1 MRFLQAIC
9 HKKTKFAKKT
19 SQMVTLEEY
28 FTSEE
33 RQQLLQLVKD
43 LNNRLGGQLTCH
55 DIDTVHRLIHEGI
68 TVAGIFKR
76 DRYGLNPVL
85 RHLRTALTLCD
96 SIAPDRPMVI
106 ATLIYN
112 LCRGDYLN
120 VEKVKALF
128 GDDVAAIVHGLL
140 HVAPLYKKQAAV
152 ENENFHKL
160 LLTFAEDVR
169 VILIMTV
176 DRLALMRA
184 INHHPNEKFVQEI
197 ASESRYLY
205 APLAHKLGLYA
216 IKNELEDT
224 SLKYLNRKVF
234 TQIANRLQETKEE
247 RDRYVENF
255 IEPIDRRLKEEGL
268 KFELKGRTKS
278 INSIW
283 QKMQKQGVDLSGI
296 YDLFAIR
303 IILDTSPKDE
313 KRACW
318 LAYSIVTD
326 IYKANPSRF
335 KDWITIPKSNGYESL
350 HITVYGPGNKWVE
363 VQIRTR
369 RMDETAERGVAAHWR
384 YKGIKSDGNADRWMN
399 EVREMLEASGHEGQ
413 MSLMRNMDTNLYNN
427 EVFVFTP
434 KGDLIRLPQG
444 ATILD
449 FAFHIHSR
457 VGSTCMGA
465 KVDGKN
471 QKINY
476 RLRSGD
482 TVEII
487 TSTTQTPRLDWLNIA
502 VTSRARNKI
511 KNAINERRARQAQLA
526 RETLQR
532 RFKNRKIEPDDAIL
546 ARVIKKMGH
555 KTTTEFYA
563 AIQEGEIDVNAVVEQ
578 YEGFISKQNETTNR
592 GTAEEF
598 VLQSPTAPDMRHND
612 DILTIGEDV
621 KGVNYKLSRCCNPIF
636 GDRIEGF
643 IASDGA
649 IKIHRTD
656 CKNLKHLKERYPYRI
671 IRTRWTGKAGSQFVA
686 TLKVLGRDD
695 IGIVSSITSV
705 INKTENCL
713 LRSISVQAEGGL
725 FEGLLSVNIRDIT
738 LLDDLIKKILNVK
751 GVKQV
756 DRL

>member
-1 MRFLQAIC
+1 MTVQ
-9 HKKTKFAKKT
+9 
-19 SQMVTLEEY
+19 EY
-28 FTSEE
+28 FTAGE
-33 RQQLLQLVKD
+33 RSQLLRLVKG
-43 LNNRLGGQLTCH
+43 LNDKLESQLTCQ
-55 DIDTVHRLIHEGI
+55 DINTVHELMRGGI
-68 TVAGIFKR
+68 VGAGIFKR
-76 DRYGLNPVL
+76 DQYGLNPVL
-85 RHLRTALTLCD
+85 RHMNTALTLCE
-96 SIAPDRPMVI
+96 SIAPDREMVI

-112 LCRGDYLN
+112 LCRGDYLD
-120 VEKVKALF
+120 VPRVKKLF
-128 GDDVAAIVHGLL
+128 GDDIARLVHGLL

-160 LLTFAEDVR
+160 LLTFAEDIR

-184 INHHPNEKFVQEI
+184 INHHPNEKFVHEI

-234 TQIANRLQETKEE
+234 TQIATRLQETKEE
-247 RDRYVENF
+247 RERYVADF
-255 IEPIDRRLKEEGL
+255 IKPIDERLRQEGL

-303 IILDTSPKDE
+303 IILDTPLKDE

-326 IYKANPSRF
+326 IYTANPQRF

-350 HITVYGPGNKWVE
+350 HITVHGPGDKWVE

-384 YKGIKSDGNADRWMN
+384 YKGIKSDGDVDKWMN

-434 KGDLIRLPQG
+434 KGDLFRLPQG

-457 VGSTCMGA
+457 VGSTCMGG

-476 RLRSGD
+476 RLKSGD

-487 TSTTQTPRLDWLNIA
+487 TSNTQTPRLDWLNIA

-511 KNAINERRARQAQLA
+511 KNAINERRARAAQLA

-532 RFKNRKIEPDDAIL
+532 RFKNRKIEPDDATL
-546 ARVIKKMGH
+546 ARLIKKMGY

-563 AIQEGEIDVNAVVEQ
+563 AIQEDEINVNTVVEQ
-578 YEGFISKQNETTNR
+578 YEALLAKQNETTVPR

-598 VLQSPTAPDMRHND
+598 VLQQPTAPHEEHADS
-612 DILTIGEDV
+612 DILTIGDDV
-621 KGVNYKLSRCCNPIF
+621 KGVNYKLSRCCSPIF

-656 CKNLKHLKERYPYRI
+656 CKNLLHLKERYPYRI

-725 FEGLLSVNIRDIT
+725 FEGMLSVNISDIA
-738 LLDDLIKKILNVK
+738 LLDDLIRKILNIK

>member
-1 MRFLQAIC
+1 MAI
-9 HKKTKFAKKT
+9 T
-19 SQMVTLEEY
+19 QEY
-28 FTSEE
+28 FTPSE
-33 RQQLLQLVKD
+33 RRLVPQLVKGICD
-43 LNNRLGGQLTCH
+43 KLGNQISSR
-55 DIDTVHRLIHEGI
+55 DIDTVHDLIQKGI
-68 TVAGIFKR
+68 NEAGVFKR
-76 DRYGLNPVL
+76 DQYGLNPVV
-85 RHLRTALTLCD
+85 RHLRTAITLCD
-96 SIAPDRPMVI
+96 SIAADRVMVI
-106 ATLIYN
+106 ATMIYN
-112 LCRGDYLN
+112 LCRGDFLD
-120 VEKVKALF
+120 VTRIKALF
-128 GDDVAAIVHGLL
+128 GNDVGRVVHGLL

-152 ENENFHKL
+152 EDENFHKL
-160 LLTFAEDVR
+160 LLSFAEDVR
-169 VILIMTV
+169 VILIMTA

-184 INHHPNEKFVQEI
+184 INHHPNEKFVHEI

-216 IKNELEDT
+216 IKTELEDT
-224 SLKYLNRKVF
+224 SLKYLDNKTF
-234 TQIANRLQETKEE
+234 SQIANRLNETKQE
-247 RDRYVENF
+247 RDQYIKEF
-255 IEPIDRRLKEEGL
+255 IKPIDEALTQAGL
-268 KFELKGRTKS
+268 KYDLKSRTKS

-283 QKMQKQGVDLSGI
+283 QKMRKQGVDLNGI

-303 IILDTSPKDE
+303 IIPDTTPKDE

-350 HITVYGPGNKWVE
+350 HITVYGPGDKWVE
-363 VQIRTR
+363 VQIRSR

-384 YKGIKSDGNADRWMN
+384 YKGIKSDGDVDKWMN
-399 EVREMLEASGHEGQ
+399 EVREMLEASGQEGQ

-457 VGSTCMGA
+457 VGSTCMGG

-476 RLRSGD
+476 RLKNGD

-487 TSTTQTPRLDWLNIA
+487 TSSNQTPRLDWLNIA

-511 KNAINERRARQAQLA
+511 KNAINERRAHQAQLA

-532 RFKNRKIEPDDAIL
+532 RFKNRKIEPDDATL
-546 ARVIKKMGH
+546 AKLIKKMGY

-563 AIQEGEIDVNAVVEQ
+563 AIQEDIIDVNTVVEQ
-578 YEGFISKQNETTNR
+578 YESLLSKQNEAAAR

-598 VLQSPTAPDMRHND
+598 ILQSPTESREKIND
-612 DILTIGEDV
+612 DILVIGDNV
-621 KGVNYKLSRCCNPIF
+621 KGVNYKLAKCCNPIF
-636 GDRIEGF
+636 GDRVEGF

-649 IKIHRTD
+649 IKIHRAD
-656 CKNLKHLKERYPYRI
+656 CKNLRHLKERYPYRI
-671 IRTRWTGKAGSQFVA
+671 IRTRWTGKAGSQFVV

-705 INKTENCL
+705 INKTDGCL

-725 FEGLLSVNIRDIT
+725 FEGFITVNISDNK

-756 DRL
+756 NRI

>member
-1 MRFLQAIC
+1 MTQ
-9 HKKTKFAKKT
+9 
-19 SQMVTLEEY
+19 EY
-28 FTSEE
+28 FTTEE
-33 RQQLLQLVKD
+33 RILLPQLVKE
-43 LNNRLGGQLTCH
+43 LNDKLGNQLTCK
-55 DIDTVHRLIHEGI
+55 DINTVHGLIERGI
-68 TVAGIFKR
+68 REAGIFKR
-76 DRYGLNPVL
+76 DRYGLNPVV

-96 SIAPDRPMVI
+96 SIAPDRTMVI
-106 ATLIYN
+106 ATMIYN
-112 LCRGDYLN
+112 LCRGDYLD
-120 VEKVKALF
+120 VDRIRALF
-128 GDDVAAIVHGLL
+128 DDDIARVVHGLL

-160 LLTFAEDVR
+160 LLSFAEDVR

-184 INHHPNEKFVQEI
+184 INHHPNEKFVHDI

-216 IKNELEDT
+216 IKTELEDT
-224 SLKYLNRKVF
+224 SRKYLDRKTF
-234 TQIANRLQETKEE
+234 SQIAERLNETKRE
-247 RDRYVENF
+247 RERYIQEF
-255 IEPIDRRLKEEGL
+255 IKPIDERLKQEGL
-268 KFELKGRTKS
+268 KFDLKARTRS

-283 QKMQKQGVDLSGI
+283 QKMQKQGVDLGGI

-303 IILDTSPKDE
+303 IILDTTPKDE

-350 HITVYGPGNKWVE
+350 HITVYGPGDKWVE
-363 VQIRTR
+363 VQIRSR

-384 YKGIKSDGNADRWMN
+384 YKGIKSDGDVDKWMN
-399 EVREMLEASGHEGQ
+399 EVREMLEASGQEGQ

-434 KGDLIRLPQG
+434 KGDLFRLPQG

-457 VGSTCMGA
+457 VGCTCMGG

-476 RLRSGD
+476 RLKSGD

-487 TSTTQTPRLDWLNIA
+487 TSSTQTPRLDWLNIA

-532 RFKNRKIEPDDAIL
+532 RFKNRKIEPDDSIL
-546 ARVIKKMGH
+546 ARLIKKMGH

-563 AIQEGEIDVNAVVEQ
+563 AIQEGEIDVNTVVEQ
-578 YEGFISKQNETTNR
+578 YEAIVAKQNEASATR

-598 VLQSPTAPDMRHND
+598 VLQQPAERKEAFND
-612 DILTIGEDV
+612 DILVIGEGV
-621 KGVNYKLSRCCNPIF
+621 KGINYKLAKCCNPIF
-636 GDRIEGF
+636 GDRVEGF

-656 CKNLKHLKERYPYRI
+656 CKNLRHLKERYPYRI
-671 IRTRWTGKAGSQFVA
+671 IRTRWTGKAGSQFVV
-686 TLKVLGRDD
+686 TLHVLGKDD
-695 IGIVSSITSV
+695 LGIVTSITSV
-705 INKTENCL
+705 INKTDNCL

-725 FEGLLSVNIRDIT
+725 FEGYITVNISHID
-738 LLDDLIKKILNVK
+738 LLDDLTKKILNVK
-751 GVKQV
+751 GVKEV
-756 DRL
+756 TRL

>member
-1 MRFLQAIC
+1 MAIPR
-9 HKKTKFAKKT
+9 
-19 SQMVTLEEY
+19 EY
-28 FTSEE
+28 FTAEE
-33 RQQLLQLVKD
+33 RPQLLRLVRD
-43 LNNRLGGQLTCH
+43 INDRLGSQLLCR
-55 DIDTVHRLIHEGI
+55 DIDIVHELIEKGI
-68 TVAGIFKR
+68 RDAGIFRR
-76 DRYGLNPVL
+76 DQYGLNPVL

-96 SIAPDRPMVI
+96 AIAPDRTMVI
-106 ATLIYN
+106 ATMIYN
-112 LCRGDYLN
+112 LCRGDYLD
-120 VEKVKALF
+120 VARVRALF
-128 GDDVAAIVHGLL
+128 GPDIAHVVHGLL
-140 HVAPLYKKQAAV
+140 NVAPLYKKQAAV

-169 VILIMTV
+169 VILIMTA

-184 INHHPNEKFVQEI
+184 INHHPNEKFVHEI

-216 IKNELEDT
+216 IKTELEDT

-234 TQIANRLQETKEE
+234 SQIADRLAETKEE
-247 RDRYVENF
+247 RDKYVADF
-255 IEPIDRRLKEEGL
+255 IRPIDERLKAEGL
-268 KFELKGRTKS
+268 QYDLKGRTKS

-303 IILDTSPKDE
+303 IILDTPLKDE

-335 KDWITIPKSNGYESL
+335 KDWITVPKSNGYESL

-369 RMDETAERGVAAHWR
+369 RMDETAEMGVAAHWR
-384 YKGIKSDGNADRWMN
+384 YKGIKSDGDVDRWMN
-399 EVREMLEASGHEGQ
+399 EVREMLEASGQEGQ

-434 KGDLIRLPQG
+434 KGDLFRLPQG
-444 ATILD
+444 ATLLD
-449 FAFHIHSR
+449 FAYHIHTR
-457 VGSTCMGA
+457 VGSTCMGG

-476 RLRSGD
+476 RLKSGD

-487 TSTTQTPRLDWLNIA
+487 TSTTQIPRLDWLNIA
-502 VTSRARNKI
+502 VTSRARTKI
-511 KNAINERRARQAQLA
+511 KNAINERRAHQAQLA

-532 RFKNRKIEPDDAIL
+532 RFKNRKIEPDDATL
-546 ARVIKKMGH
+546 ARVIKKMGY

-563 AIQEGEIDVNAVVEQ
+563 AIQEDIIDVNDVVMQ
-578 YEGFISKQNETTNR
+578 YEEILAKQNETTAAR

-598 VLQSPTAPDMRHND
+598 VLQQPAAAQEERFND
-612 DILTIGEDV
+612 DILTIGDDV
-621 KGVNYKLSRCCNPIF
+621 KGVNYKLAKCCNPIF

-649 IKIHRTD
+649 IKIHRHD
-656 CKNLKHLKERYPYRI
+656 CKNLRHLKDRYPYRI
-671 IRTRWTGKAGSQFVA
+671 IRTRWTGKTGSQFVA

-725 FEGLLSVNIRDIT
+725 FEGLLTVSISNIS
-738 LLDDLIKKILNVK
+738 LLDDLMRKILNIK
-751 GVKQV
+751 GVKHV
-756 DRL
+756 ERM

>member
-1 MRFLQAIC
+1 MHGIFLKLPAI
-9 HKKTKFAKKT
+9 TIQVMT
-19 SQMVTLEEY
+19 QEY
-28 FTSEE
+28 FTTEE
-33 RQQLLQLVKD
+33 RILLPQLVKE
-43 LNNRLGGQLTCH
+43 LNDKLGNQLTCK
-55 DIDTVHRLIHEGI
+55 DINTVHGLIERGI
-68 TVAGIFKR
+68 REAGIFKR
-76 DRYGLNPVL
+76 DRYGLNPVV

-96 SIAPDRPMVI
+96 SIAPDRTMVI
-106 ATLIYN
+106 ATMIYN
-112 LCRGDYLN
+112 LCRGDYLD
-120 VEKVKALF
+120 VDRIRALF
-128 GDDVAAIVHGLL
+128 DDDIARVVHGLL

-160 LLTFAEDVR
+160 LLSFAEDVR

-184 INHHPNEKFVQEI
+184 INHHPNEKFVHDI

-216 IKNELEDT
+216 IKTELEDT
-224 SLKYLNRKVF
+224 SLKYLDRKTF
-234 TQIANRLQETKEE
+234 SQIAERLNETKRE
-247 RDRYVENF
+247 RERYIQEF
-255 IEPIDRRLKEEGL
+255 IKPIDERLKQEGL
-268 KFELKGRTKS
+268 KFDLKGRTKS

-283 QKMQKQGVDLSGI
+283 QKMQKQGVDLGGI

-303 IILDTSPKDE
+303 IILDTTPKDE

-350 HITVYGPGNKWVE
+350 HITVYGPGDKWVE
-363 VQIRTR
+363 VQIRSR

-384 YKGIKSDGNADRWMN
+384 YKGIKSDGDVDRWMN
-399 EVREMLEASGHEGQ
+399 EVREMLEASGQEGQ
-413 MSLMRNMDTNLYNN
+413 MNLMRNMDTNLYNN

-434 KGDLIRLPQG
+434 KGDLFRLPQG

-457 VGSTCMGA
+457 VGCTCMGG

-476 RLRSGD
+476 RLKSGD

-487 TSTTQTPRLDWLNIA
+487 TSSTQTPRLDWLNIA

-546 ARVIKKMGH
+546 ARLIKKMGH
-555 KTTTEFYA
+555 KTITEFYA
-563 AIQEGEIDVNAVVEQ
+563 AIQEGEIDVNTVVEQ
-578 YEGFISKQNETTNR
+578 YEAIVAKQNEATATR

-598 VLQSPTAPDMRHND
+598 VLQQPTEHKEAFND
-612 DILTIGEDV
+612 DILVIGEGV
-621 KGVNYKLSRCCNPIF
+621 KGINYKLAKCCNPIF
-636 GDRIEGF
+636 GDRVEGF

-656 CKNLKHLKERYPYRI
+656 CKNLRHLKERYPYRI
-671 IRTRWTGKAGSQFVA
+671 IRTRWTGKAGSQFVV
-686 TLKVLGRDD
+686 TLHVLGKDD
-695 IGIVSSITSV
+695 LGIVTSITSV
-705 INKTENCL
+705 INKTDNCL

-725 FEGLLSVNIRDIT
+725 FEGYITVNISHID
-738 LLDDLIKKILNVK
+738 LLDDLTKKILNVK
-751 GVKQV
+751 GVKEV
-756 DRL
+756 TRL

>member
-1 MRFLQAIC
+1 MEMTQ
-9 HKKTKFAKKT
+9 
-19 SQMVTLEEY
+19 EY
-28 FTSEE
+28 FTPQE
-33 RQQLLQLVKD
+33 RSQVLQLVKS
-43 LNNRLGGQLTCH
+43 LNNRLGSQLTYR
-55 DIDTVHRLIHEGI
+55 DINTVHGLIVGGI
-68 TVAGIFKR
+68 TQAGIFKR
-76 DRYGLNPVL
+76 DQYGLNPVV
-85 RHLRTALTLCD
+85 RHLSTALTLCD
-96 SIAPDRPMVI
+96 SIAPDRIMVI
-106 ATLIYN
+106 ATMIYN
-112 LCRGDYLN
+112 LCRGDYLD
-120 VEKVKALF
+120 VPRVKELF
-128 GDDVAAIVHGLL
+128 GDDIARVVHGLL

-152 ENENFHKL
+152 ADENFHKL

-169 VILIMTV
+169 VILIMTA

-184 INHHPNEKFVQEI
+184 INHHPNEKFVREI

-216 IKNELEDT
+216 IKTELEDT
-224 SLKYLNRKVF
+224 SLKYLDRKTF
-234 TQIANRLQETKEE
+234 SQIANRLRETKQE
-247 RDRYVENF
+247 RDKYVENF
-255 IEPIDRRLKEEGL
+255 IKPIDERLKAEGL

-303 IILDTSPKDE
+303 IILDAQPKDE

-350 HITVYGPGNKWVE
+350 HITVYGPGDKWVE

-384 YKGIKSDGNADRWMN
+384 YKGIKSDGDVDRWMN
-399 EVREMLEASGHEGQ
+399 DVRLMLEASSQEGQ
-413 MSLMRNMDTNLYNN
+413 MSLMRNMNTNLYNN

-434 KGDLIRLPQG
+434 KGDLFRLPQG

-457 VGSTCMGA
+457 VGSTCIGG

-476 RLRSGD
+476 RLKSGD
-482 TVEII
+482 TVEIV
-487 TSTTQTPRLDWLNIA
+487 TSSTQTPRLDWLNIA

-511 KNAINERRARQAQLA
+511 KNAINERRAHQAQLA

-532 RFKNRKIEPDDAIL
+532 RFKNRKIEPDDATL
-546 ARVIKKMGH
+546 ARVIKKLGY

-563 AIQEGEIDVNAVVEQ
+563 AIQEDIIDVNTVVEQ
-578 YEGFISKQNETTNR
+578 YEEIQAKQNESAASR

-598 VLQSPTAPDMRHND
+598 VLQQPAPAQEKRFDD
-612 DILTIGEDV
+612 DILTIGDDV
-621 KGVNYKLSRCCNPIF
+621 KGVNYKLARCCNPIF

-643 IASDGA
+643 VASDGA

-656 CKNLKHLKERYPYRI
+656 CKNLRHLKQRYPYRI
-671 IRTRWTGKAGSQFVA
+671 IRTRWTGKTGSQFVA

-695 IGIVSSITSV
+695 IGIVASITSV

-725 FEGLLSVNIRDIT
+725 FEGMLSVNINNIA
-738 LLDDLIKKILNVK
+738 LLDDLIRKILNIK

>member
-725 FEGLLSVNIRDIT
+725 FEGLLSVNISDIT

>member
-1 MRFLQAIC
+1 MTTQ
-9 HKKTKFAKKT
+9 
-19 SQMVTLEEY
+19 EY
-28 FTSEE
+28 FTPDE
-33 RQQLLQLVKD
+33 RPQLLQLVRELSD
-43 LNNRLGGQLTCH
+43 RLGNQLTAR
-55 DIDTVHRLIHEGI
+55 DINTVHRLIEQGV
-68 TVAGIFKR
+68 TVAGIFRR
-76 DRYGLNPVL
+76 DQYGLNPVL
-85 RHLRTALTLCD
+85 RHLQTALTLCD
-96 SIAPDRPMVI
+96 TIAPDRTMVI
-106 ATLIYN
+106 ATMIYN
-112 LCRGDYLN
+112 LCRGDYLD
-120 VEKVKALF
+120 VPRVKELF
-128 GDDVAAIVHGLL
+128 GDDIAHVVHGLL

-160 LLTFAEDVR
+160 LLSFAEDVR

-176 DRLALMRA
+176 DRLALMRT
-184 INHHPNEKFVQEI
+184 INHHPNEKFVHEI

-234 TQIANRLQETKEE
+234 TQIANRLQETKTE
-247 RDRYVENF
+247 RDKYVEDF
-255 IEPIDRRLKEEGL
+255 IKPIDKRLKEEGL

-303 IILDTSPKDE
+303 IILDTTPKDE

-350 HITVYGPGNKWVE
+350 HITVYGPGDKWVE
-363 VQIRTR
+363 VQIRSR

-384 YKGIKSDGNADRWMN
+384 YKGIKSDGDVDKWMN
-399 EVREMLEASGHEGQ
+399 EVREMLEASGQEGQ

-457 VGSTCMGA
+457 VGSTCMGG

-482 TVEII
+482 TVEVI
-487 TSTTQTPRLDWLNIA
+487 TSSTQTPRLDWLNIA

-511 KNAINERRARQAQLA
+511 KNAINERRAHQAQLA

-532 RFKNRKIEPDDAIL
+532 RFKNRKIEPDDATL
-546 ARVIKKMGH
+546 ARVIKKMGY
-555 KTTTEFYA
+555 KTVTEFYA
-563 AIQEGEIDVNAVVEQ
+563 AIQEDIIDVNDVVEQ
-578 YEGFISKQNETTNR
+578 YEAIAAKPTESTTR

-598 VLQSPTAPDMRHND
+598 VLQAPTTLEERHND

-621 KGVNYKLSRCCNPIF
+621 KGVNYKLARCCNPIF

-649 IKIHRTD
+649 IKVHRSD
-656 CKNLKHLKERYPYRI
+656 CKNLRHLKGRYPYRI

-705 INKTENCL
+705 INKTDNCL

-725 FEGLLSVNIRDIT
+725 FEGLLSVNVNNIG
-738 LLDDLIKKILNVK
+738 LLDDLTKKILNVK

-756 DRL
+756 DRM

>member
-1 MRFLQAIC
+1 MEIKQP
-9 HKKTKFAKKT
+9 
-19 SQMVTLEEY
+19 Y
-28 FTSEE
+28 FTHEE
-33 RQQLLQLVKD
+33 QQELLRLVKELHD
-43 LNNRLGGQLTCH
+43 KLGRQLTRQ
-55 DIDTVHRLIHEGI
+55 DIDTVHRLIHDGI

-76 DRYGLNPVL
+76 DQYGLNPVL
-85 RHLRTALTLCD
+85 RHLRTANALCD
-96 SIAPDRPMVI
+96 SIAPDRTMVI
-106 ATLIYN
+106 ATMIYN
-112 LCRGDYLN
+112 LCRGDYLT
-120 VEKVKALF
+120 VDKVRALF
-128 GDDVAAIVHGLL
+128 GNDIATIVHGLL
-140 HVAPLYKKQAAV
+140 HIVPLYKKQAAV

-160 LLTFAEDVR
+160 LLSFAEDVR

-176 DRLALMRA
+176 DRLALMRF
-184 INHHPNEKFVQEI
+184 INHHPNQKFVHEI

-216 IKNELEDT
+216 IKNELEDI
-224 SLKYLNRKVF
+224 SLKYLDRKVF
-234 TQIANRLQETKEE
+234 DQIANRLQETKEA
-247 RDRYVENF
+247 RDRYVQDF
-255 IEPIDRRLKEEGL
+255 IKPIKERLEQEGL

-303 IILDTSPKDE
+303 IILDTTPKDE

-350 HITVYGPGNKWVE
+350 HITVYGPDNRWVE
-363 VQIRTR
+363 VQIRSR

-384 YKGIKSDGNADRWMN
+384 YKGVKSDGDVDKWMN
-399 EVREMLEASGHEGQ
+399 EVREMLEASGREGQ

-457 VGSTCMGA
+457 VGSTCMGG

-487 TSTTQTPRLDWLNIA
+487 TSNTQTPRLDWLNIA

-511 KNAINERRARQAQLA
+511 KNAINERKARQAQLA

-532 RFKNRKIEPDDAIL
+532 RFKNRKIEPDDATL
-546 ARVIKKMGH
+546 ARVIKRMGY
-555 KTTTEFYA
+555 KTSTEFFA
-563 AIQEGEIDVNAVVEQ
+563 AIQDDVIDVNTVVEQ
-578 YEGFISKQNETTNR
+578 YEDLIAKKDETTSR

-598 VLQSPTAPDMRHND
+598 VLQPPTPADERQHNND
-612 DILTIGEDV
+612 DILTIGDDV
-621 KGVNYKLSRCCNPIF
+621 KGVNYKLARCCNPIF
-636 GDRIEGF
+636 GDRITGF

-649 IKIHRTD
+649 IKIHRND
-656 CKNLKHLKERYPYRI
+656 CKNLRHLSQRYPYRI

-705 INKTENCL
+705 INKTDNCL

-725 FEGLLSVNIRDIT
+725 FEGVLSVNISDIT
-738 LLDDLIKKILNVK
+738 LLDDLVKKIQGVK

-756 DRL
+756 ERM

>member
-1 MRFLQAIC
+1 MQ
-9 HKKTKFAKKT
+9 
-19 SQMVTLEEY
+19 EY
-28 FTSEE
+28 FTTEE
-33 RQQLLQLVKD
+33 RQELIRLVRGLKDKLGDQLS
-43 LNNRLGGQLTCH
+43 RH
-55 DIDTVHRLIHEGI
+55 DINTVHDLIKRGI
-68 TVAGIFKR
+68 TEADIFKR
-76 DRYGLNPVL
+76 DQYGLNPVI
-85 RHLRTALTLCD
+85 RHLHTALTLCE
-96 SIAPDRPMVI
+96 SIAPDRTMVI

-112 LCRGDYLN
+112 LCRNDYLD
-120 VEKVKALF
+120 VKRVRKLF
-128 GDDVAAIVHGLL
+128 DDDIARVVHGLL
-140 HVAPLYKKQAAV
+140 HVTPLYKKQAAV

-184 INHHPNEKFVQEI
+184 INHHPNEKFVHEI

-216 IKNELEDT
+216 IKTELEDT

-234 TQIANRLQETKEE
+234 TQIANRLRETKEE
-247 RDRYVENF
+247 RDKYVKDF
-255 IEPIDRRLKEEGL
+255 IQPIDKRLKEEGL

-350 HITVYGPGNKWVE
+350 HITVYGPDDKWVE

-384 YKGIKSDGNADRWMN
+384 YKGIKSDGDVDKWMN
-399 EVREMLEASGHEGQ
+399 DVREMLEASGQEGQ
-413 MSLMRNMDTNLYNN
+413 MSLMRNMDTNLYND

-434 KGDLIRLPQG
+434 KGDLFRLPQG

-457 VGSTCMGA
+457 VGCTCMGG

-546 ARVIKKMGH
+546 ARVIKKMGY

-563 AIQEGEIDVNAVVEQ
+563 AIQEGDLDVNDVVEQ
-578 YEGFISKQNETTNR
+578 YEALTAKPTDTPSR

-598 VLQSPTAPDMRHND
+598 VLQQPVEQKERFDD

-621 KGVNYKLSRCCNPIF
+621 KGVNYKLARCCNPIF

-656 CKNLKHLKERYPYRI
+656 CKNLRHLKERYPYRI

-705 INKTENCL
+705 INKTDNCL

-725 FEGLLSVNIRDIT
+725 FEGLITVNISNIS
-738 LLDDLIKKILNVK
+738 LLDELTRKILNVK

-756 DRL
+756 DRI

>member
-1 MRFLQAIC
+1 M
-9 HKKTKFAKKT
+9 TAK
-19 SQMVTLEEY
+19 EY
-28 FTSEE
+28 FTPDE
-33 RQQLLQLVKD
+33 RPQLLQLVRD
-43 LNNRLGGQLTCH
+43 LSDRLGSQLTAR
-55 DIDTVHRLIHEGI
+55 DINTVHRLIEQGV
-68 TVAGIFKR
+68 TVAGIFRR
-76 DRYGLNPVL
+76 DQYGLNPVL
-85 RHLRTALTLCD
+85 RHLHTALTLCD
-96 SIAPDRPMVI
+96 TIAPDRTMVI
-106 ATLIYN
+106 ATMIYN
-112 LCRGDYLN
+112 LCRGDYLD
-120 VEKVKALF
+120 VPRIKELF
-128 GDDVAAIVHGLL
+128 GDDIAHVVHGLL

-160 LLTFAEDVR
+160 LLSFAEDVR

-184 INHHPNEKFVQEI
+184 INHHPNEKFVHEI

-234 TQIANRLQETKEE
+234 TQIATRLQETKTE
-247 RDRYVENF
+247 RDRYVEDF
-255 IEPIDRRLKEEGL
+255 IKPIDERLKEEGL

-303 IILDTSPKDE
+303 IILDTTPKDE

-363 VQIRTR
+363 VQIRSR

-384 YKGIKSDGNADRWMN
+384 YKGIKSDGDVDKWMN
-399 EVREMLEASGHEGQ
+399 EVREMLEASGQEGQ
-413 MSLMRNMDTNLYNN
+413 MSLMRNMDTNLYND

-457 VGSTCMGA
+457 VGSTCMGG

-482 TVEII
+482 TVEVI
-487 TSTTQTPRLDWLNIA
+487 TSSTQTPRLDWLNIA

-511 KNAINERRARQAQLA
+511 KNAINERRAHQAQLA

-532 RFKNRKIEPDDAIL
+532 RFKNRKIEPDDATL
-546 ARVIKKMGH
+546 ARVIKKMGY

-563 AIQEGEIDVNAVVEQ
+563 AIQEDIIDVNDVVEQ
-578 YEGFISKQNETTNR
+578 YEAIAAKPNESTAR

-598 VLQSPTAPDMRHND
+598 VLQAPTTIEERHND

-621 KGVNYKLSRCCNPIF
+621 KGINYKLARCCNPIF

-649 IKIHRTD
+649 IKVHRSD
-656 CKNLKHLKERYPYRI
+656 CKNLRHLKERYPYRI

-705 INKTENCL
+705 INKTDNCL

-725 FEGLLSVNIRDIT
+725 FEGLLSVNVNNIG
-738 LLDDLIKKILNVK
+738 LLDDLTKKILNVK

-756 DRL
+756 DRM

>member
-1 MRFLQAIC
+1 MANSI
-9 HKKTKFAKKT
+9 A
-19 SQMVTLEEY
+19 Y
-28 FTSEE
+28 FTPEE
-33 RQQLLQLVKD
+33 RTQLLHLVKE
-43 LNNRLGGQLTCH
+43 LNDKMGNQLSSS
-55 DIDTVHRLIHEGI
+55 DINVLHNLIRKGI
-68 TVAGIFKR
+68 TEAGLFRR
-76 DRYGLNPVL
+76 DQYGLNPVL
-85 RHLRTALTLCD
+85 RHLRTALTVCD
-96 SIAPDRPMVI
+96 NIAADRTMVI
-106 ATLIYN
+106 ATMVYN
-112 LCRGDYLN
+112 LCRNDFLD
-120 VEKVKALF
+120 VPRVRAMF
-128 GDDVAAIVHGLL
+128 GEDIARVVHGLL

-152 ENENFHKL
+152 EDENFHKL
-160 LLTFAEDVR
+160 LLSFAEDVR
-169 VILIMTV
+169 VILIMTA

-184 INHHPNEKFVQEI
+184 INHHPNEKFVREI

-216 IKNELEDT
+216 IKTELEDT

-234 TQIANRLQETKEE
+234 TQIANRLNETKQE
-247 RDRYVENF
+247 REQYIKAFVT
-255 IEPIDRRLKEEGL
+255 PIDEALTQAGL
-268 KFELKGRTKS
+268 KYELKGRTKS

-335 KDWITIPKSNGYESL
+335 KDWITLPKSNGYESL
-350 HITVYGPGNKWVE
+350 HITVYGPEDRWVE
-363 VQIRTR
+363 VQIRSR

-384 YKGIKSDGNADRWMN
+384 YKGIKSEGDVDRWMN
-399 EVREMLEASGHEGQ
+399 EVREMLEASGQEGR
-413 MSLMRNMDTNLYNN
+413 MGLMHNMDTSLYND

-449 FAFHIHSR
+449 FAFHIHTR
-457 VGSTCMGA
+457 VGSTCMGG

-476 RLRSGD
+476 RLKSGD
-482 TVEII
+482 TVEVI
-487 TSTTQTPRLDWLNIA
+487 TSATQSPRLDWLKFAI
-502 VTSRARNKI
+502 TSRARNKI
-511 KNAINERRARQAQLA
+511 KNAVNERRARQAQLA

-546 ARVIKKMGH
+546 ARVIKKMGY
-555 KTTTEFYA
+555 KTTIDFYA
-563 AIQEGEIDVNAVVEQ
+563 AIQEDIIDVNDVVEQ
-578 YEGFISKQNETTNR
+578 YETVLSKQSDATTR

-598 VLQSPTAPDMRHND
+598 VLQQPATERERAND
-612 DILTIGEDV
+612 DILVIGDNV
-621 KGVNYKLSRCCNPIF
+621 KGVNYKLARCCNPIF
-636 GDRIEGF
+636 GDRVVGF

-656 CKNLKHLKERYPYRI
+656 CKNLRHLRERYPYRI
-671 IRTRWTGKAGSQFVA
+671 ISTRWTGKAGSQFVV

-695 IGIVSSITSV
+695 IGIVASITSV
-705 INKTENCL
+705 INKTADCL
-713 LRSISVQAEGGL
+713 LRSISIQAEGGL
-725 FEGLLSVNIRDIT
+725 FEGTITINVSNIS
-738 LLDDLIKKILNVK
+738 LLDDLTKKILNVK

-756 DRL
+756 DRV

>member
-1 MRFLQAIC
+1 MTQ
-9 HKKTKFAKKT
+9 
-19 SQMVTLEEY
+19 EY
-28 FTSEE
+28 FTSTE
-33 RQQLLQLVKD
+33 RHQVIQLVKD
-43 LNNRLGGQLTCH
+43 LNDRLGNQLTCQ
-55 DIDTVHRLIHEGI
+55 DINTVHDLIKRGVSE
-68 TVAGIFKR
+68 AGIFKR
-76 DRYGLNPVL
+76 DRYGLNPVV

-96 SIAPDRPMVI
+96 SIAPDRTMVI
-106 ATLIYN
+106 ATMIYN
-112 LCRGDYLN
+112 LCRGDYLD
-120 VEKVKALF
+120 VKRIRELF
-128 GDDVAAIVHGLL
+128 DDDIARVVHGLL

-160 LLTFAEDVR
+160 LLSFAEDVR

-184 INHHPNEKFVQEI
+184 INHHPNEKFVHDI

-234 TQIANRLQETKEE
+234 SQIAERLNETKGE
-247 RDRYVENF
+247 RDQYIKEFVK
-255 IEPIDRRLKEEGL
+255 PIKARLEQEGL

-303 IILDTSPKDE
+303 IILDTTPKDE

-326 IYKANPSRF
+326 IYKANPQRF
-335 KDWITIPKSNGYESL
+335 KDWISIPKSNGYESL
-350 HITVYGPGNKWVE
+350 HTTVYGPGDKWVE
-363 VQIRTR
+363 VQIRSQ

-384 YKGIKSDGNADRWMN
+384 YKGIKSDGDVDKWMN
-399 EVREMLEASGHEGQ
+399 EVREMLEASGQEGQ

-434 KGDLIRLPQG
+434 KGDLIHLPQG

-449 FAFHIHSR
+449 FAYHIHSR
-457 VGSTCMGA
+457 VGSTCMGG

-476 RLRSGD
+476 RLKSGD

-487 TSTTQTPRLDWLNIA
+487 TSSTQTPRLDWLNIA

-511 KNAINERRARQAQLA
+511 KNAVNERRARQAQLA

-532 RFKNRKIEPDDAIL
+532 RFKNRKIEPDDATL
-546 ARVIKKMGH
+546 ARVIKKMGY

-563 AIQEGEIDVNAVVEQ
+563 AIQEDIIDVNSVVEQ
-578 YEGFISKQNETTNR
+578 YEALAAKQNEGTAAR

-598 VLQSPTAPDMRHND
+598 VLQQPVKHKEHYND
-612 DILTIGEDV
+612 DILVIGEDV

-636 GDRIEGF
+636 GDKVEGF

-649 IKIHRTD
+649 IKIHRAD
-656 CKNLKHLKERYPYRI
+656 CKNLRHLKERYPYRI
-671 IRTRWTGKAGSQFVA
+671 IRTRWTGKSGNQFVV
-686 TLKVLGRDD
+686 TLHVLGKDD
-695 IGIVSSITSV
+695 LGIVSSITSV
-705 INKTENCL
+705 INKTDDCL
-713 LRSISVQAEGGL
+713 LRSISIQAEGGL
-725 FEGLLSVNIRDIT
+725 FEGYITVNISHIG
-738 LLDDLIKKILNVK
+738 LLDDLSKKIQGVK

-756 DRL
+756 SRI

>member
-1 MRFLQAIC
+1 MTQ
-9 HKKTKFAKKT
+9 
-19 SQMVTLEEY
+19 EY
-28 FTSEE
+28 FTAKE
-33 RQQLLQLVKD
+33 RLQLLQRVKD
-43 LNNRLGGQLTCH
+43 LNDRLGEQLSCR
-55 DIDTVHRLIHEGI
+55 DINTVHELIKGGI
-68 TVAGIFKR
+68 VDAGLFRR
-76 DRYGLNPVL
+76 DQYGLNPVL
-85 RHLRTALTLCD
+85 RHLDTALTLCE
-96 SIAPDRPMVI
+96 SIVPDRAMVI
-106 ATLIYN
+106 ATMIYN
-112 LCRGDYLN
+112 LCRDDYLD
-120 VEKVKALF
+120 VARVKALF
-128 GDDVAAIVHGLL
+128 DDDIAKLVHGLL

-152 ENENFHKL
+152 ENENFHRL

-169 VILIMTV
+169 VILIMTA

-184 INHHPNEKFVQEI
+184 INHHPNEKFVHEI

-216 IKNELEDT
+216 IKTELEDT

-234 TQIANRLQETKEE
+234 TRIANRLRETKQE
-247 RDRYVENF
+247 RDKYVEDF
-255 IEPIDRRLKEEGL
+255 IKPIKQKLDAEGL
-268 KFELKGRTKS
+268 KYELKGRTKS

-283 QKMQKQGVDLSGI
+283 QKMQKQDVDLNGI

-303 IILDTSPKDE
+303 VILDTPLKDE

-318 LAYSIVTD
+318 LAFSIITD
-326 IYKANPSRF
+326 IYKSNPTRF
-335 KDWITIPKSNGYESL
+335 KDWISVPKSNGYESL
-350 HITVYGPGNKWVE
+350 HTTVYGPKGKWVE
-363 VQIRTR
+363 VQIRSR

-384 YKGIKSDGNADRWMN
+384 YKGIKSDGDVDKWMN
-399 EVREMLEASGHEGQ
+399 EVREMLEASGQEGQ
-413 MSLMRNMDTNLYNN
+413 MSLMRNMDTNLYND

-434 KGDLIRLPQG
+434 KGDLFRLPQG
-444 ATILD
+444 ATLLD
-449 FAFHIHSR
+449 FAYHIHTR
-457 VGSTCMGA
+457 VGSTCMGG

-502 VTSRARNKI
+502 VTSKARNKI
-511 KNAINERRARQAQLA
+511 KLAINERKARQAQLA

-532 RFKNRKIEPDDAIL
+532 RFKNRKIELDDATL
-546 ARVIKKMGH
+546 ARVIKKMGY

-563 AIQEGEIDVNAVVEQ
+563 AIQGDVIDVNTVVEQ
-578 YEGFISKQNETTNR
+578 YEDILAKQNEATTAR

-598 VLQSPTAPDMRHND
+598 VLQQPIGAREEKFSD

-621 KGVNYKLSRCCNPIF
+621 KGVNYKLAKCCSPIF
-636 GDRIEGF
+636 GDHIVGF

-656 CKNLKHLKERYPYRI
+656 CKNLQHLKQRYPYRI
-671 IRTRWTGKAGSQFVA
+671 IRTRWTGKSGSQFVA
-686 TLKVLGRDD
+686 TLRVLGRDD

-705 INKTENCL
+705 INKTDECL
-713 LRSISVQAEGGL
+713 LRGISIQAEGGL
-725 FEGLLSVNIRDIT
+725 FEGVLTVNVSHIA

-751 GVKQV
+751 GVKHV
-756 DRL
+756 ERI

>member
-1 MRFLQAIC
+1 MTQ
-9 HKKTKFAKKT
+9 
-19 SQMVTLEEY
+19 EY
-28 FTSEE
+28 FTTEE
-33 RQQLLQLVKD
+33 RILLPQLVKE
-43 LNNRLGGQLTCH
+43 LNDKLGNQLTCK
-55 DIDTVHRLIHEGI
+55 DINTVHGLIERGI
-68 TVAGIFKR
+68 REAGIFKR
-76 DRYGLNPVL
+76 DRYGLNPVV

-96 SIAPDRPMVI
+96 SIAPDRTMVI
-106 ATLIYN
+106 ATMIYN
-112 LCRGDYLN
+112 LCRGDYLD
-120 VEKVKALF
+120 VDRIRALF
-128 GDDVAAIVHGLL
+128 DDDIARVVHGLL

-160 LLTFAEDVR
+160 LLSFAEDVR

-184 INHHPNEKFVQEI
+184 INHHPNEKFVHDI

-216 IKNELEDT
+216 IKTELEDT
-224 SLKYLNRKVF
+224 SLKYLDRKTF
-234 TQIANRLQETKEE
+234 SQIAERLNETKRE
-247 RDRYVENF
+247 RERYIQEF
-255 IEPIDRRLKEEGL
+255 IKPIDERLKQEGL
-268 KFELKGRTKS
+268 KFDLKGRTKS

-283 QKMQKQGVDLSGI
+283 QKMQKQGVDLGGI

-303 IILDTSPKDE
+303 IILDTTPKDE

-350 HITVYGPGNKWVE
+350 HITVYGPGDKWVE
-363 VQIRTR
+363 VQIRSR

-384 YKGIKSDGNADRWMN
+384 YKGIKSDGDVDRWMN
-399 EVREMLEASGHEGQ
+399 EVREMLEASGQEGQ
-413 MSLMRNMDTNLYNN
+413 MNLMRNMDTNLYNN
-427 EVFVFTP
+427 EVFVFSP
-434 KGDLIRLPQG
+434 KGDLFRLPQG

-457 VGSTCMGA
+457 VGCTCMGG

-476 RLRSGD
+476 RLKSGD

-487 TSTTQTPRLDWLNIA
+487 TSSTQTPRLDWLNIA

-546 ARVIKKMGH
+546 ARLIKKMGH

-563 AIQEGEIDVNAVVEQ
+563 AIQEGEIDVNTVVEQ
-578 YEGFISKQNETTNR
+578 YEAIVAKQNEASATR

-598 VLQSPTAPDMRHND
+598 VLQQPAERKEVFND
-612 DILTIGEDV
+612 DILVIGEGV
-621 KGVNYKLSRCCNPIF
+621 KGINYKLAKCCNPIF
-636 GDRIEGF
+636 GDRVEGF

-656 CKNLKHLKERYPYRI
+656 CKNLRHLKERYPYRI
-671 IRTRWTGKAGSQFVA
+671 IRTRWTGKAGSQFVV
-686 TLKVLGRDD
+686 TLHVLGKDD
-695 IGIVSSITSV
+695 LGIVTSITSV
-705 INKTENCL
+705 INKTDNCL

-725 FEGLLSVNIRDIT
+725 FEGYITVNISHID
-738 LLDDLIKKILNVK
+738 LLDDMTKKILNVK
-751 GVKQV
+751 GVKEV
-756 DRL
+756 TRL

>member
-1 MRFLQAIC
+1 MEIAQ
-9 HKKTKFAKKT
+9 
-19 SQMVTLEEY
+19 EY
-28 FTSEE
+28 FTAEE
-33 RQQLLQLVKD
+33 RSQLLRLVKD
-43 LNNRLGGQLTCH
+43 LNSRLGGQLSRH
-55 DIDTVHRLIHEGI
+55 DIDTVHSLVKGGI
-68 TVAGIFKR
+68 VKAGLFRR
-76 DRYGLNPVL
+76 DQYGLNPVL
-85 RHLRTALTLCD
+85 RHLNTAVTLCE
-96 SIAPDRPMVI
+96 SIAPDRTMVI
-106 ATLIYN
+106 ATMIYN
-112 LCRGDYLN
+112 LCRNDYLD
-120 VEKVKALF
+120 VPRVRAYF
-128 GDDVAAIVHGLL
+128 GDDVARVVHGLL

-169 VILIMTV
+169 VILIMTA
-176 DRLALMRA
+176 DRLALMRS
-184 INHHPNEKFVQEI
+184 INHHPNEKFVREI

-205 APLAHKLGLYA
+205 APLAHKLGLYS
-216 IKNELEDT
+216 IKTELEDT

-234 TQIANRLQETKEE
+234 SQIAKRLNETKEE
-247 RDRYVENF
+247 RDNYVHNF
-255 IEPIDRRLKEEGL
+255 IKPIDERLKAEGL
-268 KFELKGRTKS
+268 QYELKGRTKS

-283 QKMQKQGVDLSGI
+283 QKMKKQGVDLSGI

-335 KDWITIPKSNGYESL
+335 KDWISIPKSNGYESL
-350 HITVYGPGNKWVE
+350 HITVYGPGEKWVE
-363 VQIRTR
+363 VQIRSR

-384 YKGIKSDGNADRWMN
+384 YKGIKSDGDVDKWMN
-399 EVREMLEASGHEGQ
+399 EVREMLEASGQEGQ
-413 MSLMRNMDTNLYNN
+413 MSLMRNMDTNLYND

-444 ATILD
+444 ATLLD
-449 FAFHIHSR
+449 FAYHIHTR
-457 VGSTCMGA
+457 VGSSCMGG

-476 RLRSGD
+476 RLKSGD
-482 TVEII
+482 TVEVI
-487 TSTTQTPRLDWLNIA
+487 TSATQSPRLDWLKIA
-502 VTSRARNKI
+502 VTSKARNKI
-511 KNAINERRARQAQLA
+511 KNAINERRANQALLA

-532 RFKNRKIEPDDAIL
+532 RFKNRKIELEDATL
-546 ARVIKKMGH
+546 ARVVKKMGY

-563 AIQEGEIDVNAVVEQ
+563 AIQEDIIDVNDVVEQ
-578 YEGFISKQNETTNR
+578 YEDILAKQNEETSR

-598 VLQSPTAPDMRHND
+598 VLQQPTAQEERMSD

-621 KGVNYKLSRCCNPIF
+621 KGVNYKLARCCNPIY
-636 GDRIEGF
+636 GDRIQGF

-656 CKNLKHLKERYPYRI
+656 CKNLRHLKERYPYRI
-671 IRTRWTGKAGSQFVA
+671 IRTRWTGKTGSQFIA

-705 INKTENCL
+705 INKTANCL
-713 LRSISVQAEGGL
+713 LRSINIQSQGGL
-725 FEGLLSVNIRDIT
+725 FEGMLTISVNNIT

-756 DRL
+756 ERI

>member
-1 MRFLQAIC
+1 MAQ
-9 HKKTKFAKKT
+9 
-19 SQMVTLEEY
+19 EY
-28 FTSEE
+28 FTQDE
-33 RQQLLQLVKD
+33 RKQLLQLVKQ
-43 LNNRLGGQLTCH
+43 LNGKLEDQLSCH
-55 DIDTVHRLIHEGI
+55 DINTLHNLVENGI
-68 TVAGIFKR
+68 KQAGLFRR
-76 DRYGLNPVL
+76 DRYGLNPVI
-85 RHLRTALTLCD
+85 RHLRTALTLCE
-96 SIAPDRPMVI
+96 SIAPDRNMVI

-120 VEKVKALF
+120 VDRVREIF
-128 GDDVAAIVHGLL
+128 GDDIAHVVYGLL
-140 HVAPLYKKQAAV
+140 NVVPLYKKQAAV

-176 DRLALMRA
+176 DRLALMRQ
-184 INHHPNEKFVQEI
+184 INGHPNEKFVHDI

-216 IKNELEDT
+216 IKTELEDT
-224 SLKYLNRKVF
+224 SLKYLNNKAF
-234 TQIANRLQETKEE
+234 TQIATRLNETKRERDEYIKEFVKPIEERLQH
-247 RDRYVENF
+247 
-255 IEPIDRRLKEEGL
+255 EGL
-268 KFELKGRTKS
+268 RYELKGRTKS

-283 QKMQKQGVDLSGI
+283 QKMQKQGVDLNGI

-303 IILDTSPKDE
+303 IILETNEKDE

-326 IYKANPSRF
+326 IYTANTSRF

-350 HITVYGPGNKWVE
+350 HITVSGPGSKWVE
-363 VQIRTR
+363 VQIRSQ
-369 RMDETAERGVAAHWR
+369 RMDENAECGVAAHWK
-384 YKGIKSDGNADRWMN
+384 YKGIKSEGEVDRWMN
-399 EVREMLEASGHEGQ
+399 EVREMLEASGQEGQ

-434 KGDLIRLPQG
+434 KGDLIHLPQG

-449 FAFHIHSR
+449 FAYHIHSR
-457 VGSTCMGA
+457 LGSACMGG

-476 RLRSGD
+476 RLKSGD

-487 TSTTQTPRLDWLNIA
+487 TSSTQTPRLDWLNYV

-511 KNAINERRARQAQLA
+511 KNAVNERRAHQAQLA
-526 RETLQR
+526 RETLLR
-532 RFKNRKIEPDDAIL
+532 RFKNRKIELDDAIL
-546 ARVIKKMGH
+546 ARLIKKMGY
-555 KTTTEFYA
+555 KTTTDFFA
-563 AIQEGEIDVNAVVEQ
+563 AIQEDIIDVNTVVEQ
-578 YEGFISKQNETTNR
+578 YEALVDKQNESATAR

-598 VLQSPTAPDMRHND
+598 VLQQTDAPRESAND
-612 DILTIGEDV
+612 DILVIGDDV
-621 KGVNYKLSRCCNPIF
+621 KGVNYKLSKCCNPIF
-636 GDRIEGF
+636 GDRVEGF

-649 IKIHRTD
+649 IKIHRID
-656 CKNLKHLKERYPYRI
+656 CKNLRHLKGRYPYRI
-671 IRTRWTGKAGSQFVA
+671 IRTRWTGKAGSRFVA

-705 INKTENCL
+705 INKTDNCL

-725 FEGLLSVNIRDIT
+725 FEGLLSVNISDIT
-738 LLDDLIKKILNVK
+738 LLDDLIRKILNVK

-756 DRL
+756 DRI

>member
-1 MRFLQAIC
+1 M
-9 HKKTKFAKKT
+9 TAK
-19 SQMVTLEEY
+19 EY
-28 FTSEE
+28 FTPDE
-33 RQQLLQLVKD
+33 RPQLLQLVRD
-43 LNNRLGGQLTCH
+43 LNDRLGNQLTAR
-55 DIDTVHRLIHEGI
+55 DINTVHRLIEQGV
-68 TVAGIFKR
+68 TVAGIFRR
-76 DRYGLNPVL
+76 DQYGLNPVL
-85 RHLRTALTLCD
+85 RHLHTALTLCD
-96 SIAPDRPMVI
+96 TIAPDRTMVI
-106 ATLIYN
+106 ATMIYN
-112 LCRGDYLN
+112 LCRGDYLD
-120 VEKVKALF
+120 VPRIKELF
-128 GDDVAAIVHGLL
+128 GDDIAHVVHGLL

-160 LLTFAEDVR
+160 LLSFAEDVR

-184 INHHPNEKFVQEI
+184 INHHPNEKFVHEI

-234 TQIANRLQETKEE
+234 TQIATRLQETKTE
-247 RDRYVENF
+247 RDRYVEDF
-255 IEPIDRRLKEEGL
+255 IKPIDERLKDEGL

-303 IILDTSPKDE
+303 IILDTTPKDE

-363 VQIRTR
+363 VQIRSR

-384 YKGIKSDGNADRWMN
+384 YKGIKSDGDVDKWMN
-399 EVREMLEASGHEGQ
+399 EVREMLEASGQEGQ
-413 MSLMRNMDTNLYNN
+413 MSLMRNMDTNLYND

-457 VGSTCMGA
+457 VGSTCMGG

-487 TSTTQTPRLDWLNIA
+487 TSSTQTPRLDWLNIA

-511 KNAINERRARQAQLA
+511 KNAINERRAHQAQLA

-532 RFKNRKIEPDDAIL
+532 RFKNRKIEPDDATL
-546 ARVIKKMGH
+546 ARVIKKMGY

-563 AIQEGEIDVNAVVEQ
+563 AIQEDVIDVNDVVEQ
-578 YEGFISKQNETTNR
+578 YEAIAAKPNESTAR

-598 VLQSPTAPDMRHND
+598 VLQAPTTIEERHND

-621 KGVNYKLSRCCNPIF
+621 KGINYKLARCCNPIF

-649 IKIHRTD
+649 IKVHRSD
-656 CKNLKHLKERYPYRI
+656 CKNLRHLKERYPYRI

-705 INKTENCL
+705 INKTDNCL

-725 FEGLLSVNIRDIT
+725 FEGLLSVNVNNIG
-738 LLDDLIKKILNVK
+738 LLDDLTKKILNVK

-756 DRL
+756 DRM

>member
-1 MRFLQAIC
+1 MAMMQ
-9 HKKTKFAKKT
+9 
-19 SQMVTLEEY
+19 EY
-28 FTSEE
+28 FTREE
-33 RQQLLQLVKD
+33 RQELAGLVRDLKGKLGDQLS
-43 LNNRLGGQLTCH
+43 RH
-55 DIDTVHRLIHEGI
+55 DIDTVHDLIERGI
-68 TVAGIFKR
+68 TEADIFKR
-76 DRYGLNPVL
+76 DQYGLNPVI
-85 RHLRTALTLCD
+85 RHLRTAATLCE
-96 SIAPDRPMVI
+96 SIAPDRTMVI
-106 ATLIYN
+106 ATMIYN
-112 LCRGDYLN
+112 LCRKDFLD
-120 VEKVKALF
+120 VEKVRTLF
-128 GDDVAAIVHGLL
+128 DDDIARVVHGLL
-140 HVAPLYKKQAAV
+140 NVAPLYKKQAAV

-184 INHHPNEKFVQEI
+184 INHHPNEKFVHEI

-216 IKNELEDT
+216 IKTELEDI

-234 TQIANRLQETKEE
+234 SQIARRLNETKQE
-247 RDRYVENF
+247 RDQYVADF
-255 IEPIDRRLKEEGL
+255 IKPIDQRLKEEGL
-268 KFELKGRTKS
+268 KFDLKGRTKS

-283 QKMQKQGVDLSGI
+283 QKMQKQGVDLNGI

-303 IILDTSPKDE
+303 IILDTTPKDE

-350 HITVYGPGNKWVE
+350 HITVYGPGDKWVE
-363 VQIRTR
+363 VQIRSR

-384 YKGIKSDGNADRWMN
+384 YKGIKSDGDVDKWMN
-399 EVREMLEASGHEGQ
+399 EVREMLEASGQEGL
-413 MSLMRNMDTNLYNN
+413 MSLTRNMDTNLYND

-444 ATILD
+444 ATLLD
-449 FAFHIHSR
+449 FAFHIHTR
-457 VGSTCMGA
+457 VGSTCMGG

-476 RLRSGD
+476 KLKSGD
-482 TVEII
+482 TVEVI
-487 TSTTQTPRLDWLNIA
+487 TSASQSPRLDWLKIA
-502 VTSRARNKI
+502 VTSKARNKI
-511 KNAINERRARQAQLA
+511 KNAINERRAHLAQLA

-532 RFKNRKIEPDDAIL
+532 RFKNRKIELDDATM
-546 ARVIKKMGH
+546 ARIIKKMGY

-563 AIQEGEIDVNAVVEQ
+563 AIQEDIIDVNTVVEQ
-578 YEGFISKQNETTNR
+578 YEEILDKQNEAIAH

-598 VLQSPTAPDMRHND
+598 VLQQPTQQEEKFSD
-612 DILTIGEDV
+612 DILTIGDDV
-621 KGVNYKLSRCCNPIF
+621 KGVNYKLARCCNPIY
-636 GDRIEGF
+636 GDKIQGF

-656 CKNLKHLKERYPYRI
+656 CKNLRHLKERYPYRI

-695 IGIVSSITSV
+695 IGIVASITSV

-713 LRSISVQAEGGL
+713 LRSINIQSQGGL
-725 FEGLLSVNIRDIT
+725 FEGVLTVNVNNIT
-738 LLDDLIKKILNVK
+738 LLDDLTKKILNIK

-756 DRL
+756 ERL

>member
-1 MRFLQAIC
+1 MEIKQP
-9 HKKTKFAKKT
+9 
-19 SQMVTLEEY
+19 Y
-28 FTSEE
+28 FTHEE
-33 RQQLLQLVKD
+33 QQELLRLVKELHD
-43 LNNRLGGQLTCH
+43 KLGRQLSRQ
-55 DIDTVHRLIHEGI
+55 DIDTVHRLIHDGI

-76 DRYGLNPVL
+76 DQYGLNPVL
-85 RHLRTALTLCD
+85 RHLRTANALCD
-96 SIAPDRPMVI
+96 SIAPDRTMVI
-106 ATLIYN
+106 ATMIYN
-112 LCRGDYLN
+112 LCRGDYLT
-120 VEKVKALF
+120 VDKVRALF
-128 GDDVAAIVHGLL
+128 GNDIATIVHGLL
-140 HVAPLYKKQAAV
+140 HIVPLYKKQAAV

-160 LLTFAEDVR
+160 LLSFAEDVR

-176 DRLALMRA
+176 DRLALMRF
-184 INHHPNEKFVQEI
+184 INHHPNQKFVHEI

-216 IKNELEDT
+216 IKNELEDI
-224 SLKYLNRKVF
+224 SLKYLDRKVF
-234 TQIANRLQETKEE
+234 DQIANRLQETKEA
-247 RDRYVENF
+247 RDRYVQDF
-255 IEPIDRRLKEEGL
+255 IKPIKERLEQEGL

-303 IILDTSPKDE
+303 IILDTPPKDE

-350 HITVYGPGNKWVE
+350 HITVYGPDNRWVE
-363 VQIRTR
+363 VQIRSR

-384 YKGIKSDGNADRWMN
+384 YKGVKSDGDVDKWMN
-399 EVREMLEASGHEGQ
+399 EVREMLEASGREGQ

-457 VGSTCMGA
+457 VGSTCMGG

-487 TSTTQTPRLDWLNIA
+487 TSNTQTPRLDWLNIA

-511 KNAINERRARQAQLA
+511 KNAINERKARQAQLA

-532 RFKNRKIEPDDAIL
+532 RFKNRKIEPDDATL
-546 ARVIKKMGH
+546 ARVIKRMGY
-555 KTTTEFYA
+555 KTSTEFFA
-563 AIQEGEIDVNAVVEQ
+563 AIQEDVIDVNTVVEQ
-578 YEGFISKQNETTNR
+578 YEDLIAKKDETTSR

-598 VLQSPTAPDMRHND
+598 VLQPPTPADERQHNND
-612 DILTIGEDV
+612 DILTIGDDV
-621 KGVNYKLSRCCNPIF
+621 KGVNYKLARCCNPIF
-636 GDRIEGF
+636 GDRITGF

-649 IKIHRTD
+649 IKIHRND
-656 CKNLKHLKERYPYRI
+656 CKNLRHLSERYPYRI

-705 INKTENCL
+705 INKTDNCL

-725 FEGLLSVNIRDIT
+725 FEGVLSVNISDIT
-738 LLDDLIKKILNVK
+738 LLDDLVKKIQGVK

-756 DRL
+756 ERM

>member
-1 MRFLQAIC
+1 M
-9 HKKTKFAKKT
+9 TAK
-19 SQMVTLEEY
+19 EY
-28 FTSEE
+28 FTPDE
-33 RQQLLQLVKD
+33 RPRLLQLVRD
-43 LNNRLGGQLTCH
+43 LSDRLGNQLTAR
-55 DIDTVHRLIHEGI
+55 DINTVHRLIEQGV
-68 TVAGIFKR
+68 TVAGIFRR
-76 DRYGLNPVL
+76 DQYGLNPVL
-85 RHLRTALTLCD
+85 RHLHTALTLCD
-96 SIAPDRPMVI
+96 TIAPDRTMVI
-106 ATLIYN
+106 ATMIYN
-112 LCRGDYLN
+112 LCSGDYLD
-120 VEKVKALF
+120 VPRIKELF
-128 GDDVAAIVHGLL
+128 GDDIAHVVHGLL

-160 LLTFAEDVR
+160 LLSFAEDVR

-184 INHHPNEKFVQEI
+184 INHHPNEKFVHEI

-234 TQIANRLQETKEE
+234 TQIATRLQETKTE
-247 RDRYVENF
+247 RDRYVEDF
-255 IEPIDRRLKEEGL
+255 IKPIDERLKEEGL

-303 IILDTSPKDE
+303 IILDTTPKDE

-363 VQIRTR
+363 VQIRSR

-384 YKGIKSDGNADRWMN
+384 YKGIKSDGDVDKWMN
-399 EVREMLEASGHEGQ
+399 EVREMLEASGQEGQ
-413 MSLMRNMDTNLYNN
+413 MSLMRNMDTNLYND

-457 VGSTCMGA
+457 VGSTCMGG

-482 TVEII
+482 TVEVI
-487 TSTTQTPRLDWLNIA
+487 TSSTQTPRLDWLNIA

-511 KNAINERRARQAQLA
+511 KNAINERRAHQAQLA

-532 RFKNRKIEPDDAIL
+532 RFKNRKIEPDDATL
-546 ARVIKKMGH
+546 ARVIKKMGY

-563 AIQEGEIDVNAVVEQ
+563 AIQEDVIDVNDVVEQ
-578 YEGFISKQNETTNR
+578 YEAIAAKPTESTAR

-598 VLQSPTAPDMRHND
+598 VLQAPTTLEERHND

-621 KGVNYKLSRCCNPIF
+621 KGINYKLARCCNPIF

-649 IKIHRTD
+649 IKVHRSD
-656 CKNLKHLKERYPYRI
+656 CKNLRHLKERYPYRI

-705 INKTENCL
+705 INKTDNCL

-725 FEGLLSVNIRDIT
+725 FEGLLSVNVNNIG
-738 LLDDLIKKILNVK
+738 LLDDLTKKILNVK

-756 DRL
+756 DRM

>member
-1 MRFLQAIC
+1 MARQ
-9 HKKTKFAKKT
+9 
-19 SQMVTLEEY
+19 QEY
-28 FTSEE
+28 FTQDE
-33 RQQLLQLVKD
+33 RQQLLQLVRN
-43 LNNRLGGQLTCH
+43 LNDKLGPQLTCQ
-55 DIDTVHRLIHEGI
+55 DINTVHRLIHDGI
-68 TVAGIFKR
+68 TAAGIFKR
-76 DRYGLNPVL
+76 DQYGLNPVL

-96 SIAPDRPMVI
+96 SIAPDRSMAI
-106 ATLIYN
+106 ATMIYN
-112 LCRGDYLN
+112 LCRGDFLN
-120 VEKVKALF
+120 IDQVKKLF
-128 GDDVAAIVHGLL
+128 GDDIATIVHGLL

-160 LLTFAEDVR
+160 LLSFAEDVR

-184 INHHPNEKFVQEI
+184 INHHPNEKFVREI

-247 RDRYVENF
+247 RDNYVRDF
-255 IEPIDRRLKEEGL
+255 IKPIEQRLKEEGL
-268 KFELKGRTKS
+268 HFELKGRTKS

-303 IILDTSPKDE
+303 IILDTSPRDE

-326 IYKANPSRF
+326 IYRANPTRF
-335 KDWITIPKSNGYESL
+335 KDWISIPKSNGYESL
-350 HITVYGPGNKWVE
+350 HTTVYGPGGKWVE
-363 VQIRTR
+363 VQIRSR

-384 YKGIKSDGNADRWMN
+384 YKGIKSEGDVDKWMN
-399 EVREMLEASGHEGQ
+399 EVREMLEASGQEGQ

-457 VGSTCMGA
+457 VGSTCMGG

-482 TVEII
+482 TVEVI
-487 TSTTQTPRLDWLNIA
+487 TSNAQTPRLDWLNIA

-532 RFKNRKIEPDDAIL
+532 RFKNRKIELDDATL
-546 ARVIKKMGH
+546 ARVIKKMGY
-555 KTTTEFYA
+555 KTTTDFFA
-563 AIQEGEIDVNAVVEQ
+563 AIQEDIIDVNSVVEQ
-578 YEGFISKQNETTNR
+578 YEALVAKKDETASR

-598 VLQSPTAPDMRHND
+598 VLQPATPTDKQHGND
-612 DILTIGEDV
+612 DILTIGEGV
-621 KGVNYKLSRCCNPIF
+621 KGVNYKLARCCNPIF

-649 IKIHRTD
+649 IKIHRSD
-656 CKNLKHLKERYPYRI
+656 CKNLSHLKSRYPYRI

-695 IGIVSSITSV
+695 IGIVSSITSL
-705 INKTENCL
+705 INKTDNCL

-725 FEGLLSVNIRDIT
+725 FEGVLSVNISDIT
-738 LLDDLIKKILNVK
+738 LLDDMIKKIQGVK

>member
-1 MRFLQAIC
+1 MEIKQP
-9 HKKTKFAKKT
+9 
-19 SQMVTLEEY
+19 Y
-28 FTSEE
+28 FTHEE
-33 RQQLLQLVKD
+33 QQELLRLVKELHD
-43 LNNRLGGQLTCH
+43 KLGRQLTRQ
-55 DIDTVHRLIHEGI
+55 DIDTVHRLIHDGI

-76 DRYGLNPVL
+76 DQYGLNPVL
-85 RHLRTALTLCD
+85 RHLRTANALCD
-96 SIAPDRPMVI
+96 SIAPDRTMVI
-106 ATLIYN
+106 ATMIYN
-112 LCRGDYLN
+112 LCRGDYLT
-120 VEKVKALF
+120 VDKVRALF
-128 GDDVAAIVHGLL
+128 GNDIATIVHGLL
-140 HVAPLYKKQAAV
+140 HIVPLYKKQAAV
-152 ENENFHKL
+152 ENKNFHKL
-160 LLTFAEDVR
+160 LLSFAEDVR

-176 DRLALMRA
+176 DRLALMRF
-184 INHHPNEKFVQEI
+184 INHHPNQKFVHEI

-216 IKNELEDT
+216 IKNELEDI
-224 SLKYLNRKVF
+224 SLKYLDRKVF
-234 TQIANRLQETKEE
+234 DQIANRLQETKEA
-247 RDRYVENF
+247 RDRYVQDF
-255 IEPIDRRLKEEGL
+255 IKPIKERLEQEGL

-303 IILDTSPKDE
+303 IILDTPPKDE

-350 HITVYGPGNKWVE
+350 HITVYGPDNRWVE
-363 VQIRTR
+363 VQIRSR

-384 YKGIKSDGNADRWMN
+384 YKGVKSDGDVDKWMN
-399 EVREMLEASGHEGQ
+399 EVREMLEASGREGQ

-457 VGSTCMGA
+457 VGSTCMGS

-487 TSTTQTPRLDWLNIA
+487 TSNTQTPRLDWLNIA

-511 KNAINERRARQAQLA
+511 KNAINERKARQAQLA

-532 RFKNRKIEPDDAIL
+532 RFKNRKIEPDDATL
-546 ARVIKKMGH
+546 ARVIKRMGY
-555 KTTTEFYA
+555 KTSTEFFA
-563 AIQEGEIDVNAVVEQ
+563 AIQEDVIDVNTVVEQ
-578 YEGFISKQNETTNR
+578 YEDLIAKKDETTSR

-598 VLQSPTAPDMRHND
+598 VLQPPTPADERQHNND
-612 DILTIGEDV
+612 DILTIGDDV
-621 KGVNYKLSRCCNPIF
+621 KGVNYKLARCCNPIF
-636 GDRIEGF
+636 GDRITGF

-649 IKIHRTD
+649 IKIHRND
-656 CKNLKHLKERYPYRI
+656 CKNLRHLSERYPYRI

-705 INKTENCL
+705 INKTDNCL

-725 FEGLLSVNIRDIT
+725 FEGVLSVNISDIT
-738 LLDDLIKKILNVK
+738 LLDDLVKKIQGVK

-756 DRL
+756 ERM

>member
-1 MRFLQAIC
+1 MAMIQ
-9 HKKTKFAKKT
+9 
-19 SQMVTLEEY
+19 EY
-28 FTSEE
+28 FTQEE
-33 RQQLLQLVKD
+33 KQEVLRLVKE
-43 LNNRLGGQLTCH
+43 LNDKLGDQLSRR
-55 DIDTVHRLIHEGI
+55 DINTVHDLIKRGI
-68 TVAGIFKR
+68 TEAGIFKR
-76 DRYGLNPVL
+76 DQYGLNPVV
-85 RHLRTALTLCD
+85 RHLRTAATLCEN
-96 SIAPDRPMVI
+96 IAPDRTMVI
-106 ATLIYN
+106 ATMIYN
-112 LCRGDYLN
+112 LCRKDFLD
-120 VEKVKALF
+120 VERARALF
-128 GDDVAAIVHGLL
+128 GEDIGRVVHGLL
-140 HVAPLYKKQAAV
+140 NVAQLYKKQAAV

-184 INHHPNEKFVQEI
+184 INHHPNEKFVHEI

-216 IKNELEDT
+216 IKTEMEDT

-234 TQIANRLQETKEE
+234 SQIATRLNETKQE
-247 RDRYVENF
+247 RDQYVEDF
-255 IEPIDRRLKEEGL
+255 IKPIDKRLKEEGL

-283 QKMQKQGVDLSGI
+283 QKMQKQGVDLNGI

-303 IILDTSPKDE
+303 IILDTTPKDE

-350 HITVYGPGNKWVE
+350 HITVYGPGDKWVE
-363 VQIRTR
+363 VQIRSR

-384 YKGIKSDGNADRWMN
+384 YKGIKSDGDVDRWMN
-399 EVREMLEASGHEGQ
+399 DVREMLEASGQEGQ
-413 MSLMRNMDTNLYNN
+413 MSLMRNMDTNLYND

-434 KGDLIRLPQG
+434 KGDLIHLPQG
-444 ATILD
+444 ATLLD
-449 FAFHIHSR
+449 FAFHIHTR
-457 VGSTCMGA
+457 VGSTCMGG

-476 RLRSGD
+476 RLKSGD
-482 TVEII
+482 TVEVI
-487 TSTTQTPRLDWLNIA
+487 TSASQSPRLDWLKIA
-502 VTSRARNKI
+502 VTSKARTKI

-532 RFKNRKIEPDDAIL
+532 RFKNRKIEPDDATL
-546 ARVIKKMGH
+546 ARIIKKMGY

-563 AIQEGEIDVNAVVEQ
+563 AIQEDIIDVNTVVEQ
-578 YEGFISKQNETTNR
+578 YEEILAKQNEAITH

-598 VLQSPTAPDMRHND
+598 VLQQPSQQEEKFSD
-612 DILTIGEDV
+612 DILTIGDDV
-621 KGVNYKLSRCCNPIF
+621 KGVNYKLARCCNPIY
-636 GDRIEGF
+636 GDKIQGF

-656 CKNLKHLKERYPYRI
+656 CKNLQHLKGRYPYRI
-671 IRTRWTGKAGSQFVA
+671 IRTRWTGKTGSQFVA

-695 IGIVSSITSV
+695 IGIVASITSV
-705 INKTENCL
+705 INKTDNCL
-713 LRSISVQAEGGL
+713 LRSINIQSQGGL
-725 FEGLLSVNIRDIT
+725 FEGVLTVNVNNIT
-738 LLDDLIKKILNVK
+738 LLDDLTKKILNVK

-756 DRL
+756 ERL

>member
-1 MRFLQAIC
+1 M
-9 HKKTKFAKKT
+9 TAK
-19 SQMVTLEEY
+19 EY
-28 FTSEE
+28 FTPDE
-33 RQQLLQLVKD
+33 RPQLLQLVRD
-43 LNNRLGGQLTCH
+43 LSDRLGSQLTAR
-55 DIDTVHRLIHEGI
+55 DINTVHRLIEQGI
-68 TVAGIFKR
+68 TVAGIFRR
-76 DRYGLNPVL
+76 DQYGLNPVL
-85 RHLRTALTLCD
+85 RHLHTALTLCD
-96 SIAPDRPMVI
+96 TIAPDRTMVI
-106 ATLIYN
+106 ATMIYN
-112 LCRGDYLN
+112 LCRGDYLD
-120 VEKVKALF
+120 VPRIKELF
-128 GDDVAAIVHGLL
+128 GDDIAHVVHGLL

-160 LLTFAEDVR
+160 LLSFAEDVR

-184 INHHPNEKFVQEI
+184 INHHPNEKFVHEI

-234 TQIANRLQETKEE
+234 TQIATRLQETKTE
-247 RDRYVENF
+247 RDRYVEDF
-255 IEPIDRRLKEEGL
+255 IKPIDERLKEEGL

-303 IILDTSPKDE
+303 IILDTTPKDE

-363 VQIRTR
+363 VQIRSR

-384 YKGIKSDGNADRWMN
+384 YKGIKSDGDVDKWMN
-399 EVREMLEASGHEGQ
+399 EVREMLEASGQEGQ
-413 MSLMRNMDTNLYNN
+413 MSLMRNMDTNLYND

-457 VGSTCMGA
+457 VGSTCMGG

-482 TVEII
+482 TVEVI
-487 TSTTQTPRLDWLNIA
+487 TSSTQTPRLDWLNIA

-511 KNAINERRARQAQLA
+511 KNAINERRAHQAQLA

-532 RFKNRKIEPDDAIL
+532 RFKNRKIEPDDATL
-546 ARVIKKMGH
+546 ARVIKKMGY

-563 AIQEGEIDVNAVVEQ
+563 AIQEDIIDVNDVVEQ
-578 YEGFISKQNETTNR
+578 YEAIAAKPNESTAR

-598 VLQSPTAPDMRHND
+598 VLQAPTTIEERHND

-621 KGVNYKLSRCCNPIF
+621 KGINYKLARCCNPIF

-649 IKIHRTD
+649 IKVHRSD
-656 CKNLKHLKERYPYRI
+656 CKNLRHLKERYPYRI

-705 INKTENCL
+705 INKTDNCL

-725 FEGLLSVNIRDIT
+725 FEGLLSVNVNNIG
-738 LLDDLIKKILNVK
+738 LLDDLTKKILNVK

-756 DRL
+756 DRM

>member
-1 MRFLQAIC
+1 M
-9 HKKTKFAKKT
+9 
-19 SQMVTLEEY
+19 
-28 FTSEE
+28 
-33 RQQLLQLVKD
+33 
-43 LNNRLGGQLTCH
+43 
-55 DIDTVHRLIHEGI
+55 
-68 TVAGIFKR
+68 
-76 DRYGLNPVL
+76 
-85 RHLRTALTLCD
+85 RHLRTAITLCD
-96 SIAPDRPMVI
+96 SIAADRVMVI
-106 ATLIYN
+106 ATMIYN
-112 LCRGDYLN
+112 LCRGDFLD
-120 VEKVKALF
+120 VTRIKALF
-128 GDDVAAIVHGLL
+128 GNDVGRVVHGLL

-152 ENENFHKL
+152 EDENFHKL
-160 LLTFAEDVR
+160 LLSFAEDVR
-169 VILIMTV
+169 VILIMTA

-184 INHHPNEKFVQEI
+184 INHHPNEKFVHEI

-216 IKNELEDT
+216 IKTELEDT
-224 SLKYLNRKVF
+224 SLKYLDNKTF
-234 TQIANRLQETKEE
+234 SQIANRLNETKQE
-247 RDRYVENF
+247 RDQYIKEF
-255 IEPIDRRLKEEGL
+255 IKPIDEALTQAGL
-268 KFELKGRTKS
+268 KYDLKSRTKS

-283 QKMQKQGVDLSGI
+283 QKMRKQGVDLNGI

-303 IILDTSPKDE
+303 IILDTTPKDE

-350 HITVYGPGNKWVE
+350 HITVYGPGDKWVE
-363 VQIRTR
+363 VQIRSR

-384 YKGIKSDGNADRWMN
+384 YKGIKSDGDVDKWMN
-399 EVREMLEASGHEGQ
+399 EVREMLEASGQEGQ

-457 VGSTCMGA
+457 VGSTCMGG

-476 RLRSGD
+476 RLKNGD

-487 TSTTQTPRLDWLNIA
+487 TSSNQTPRLDWLNIA

-511 KNAINERRARQAQLA
+511 KNAINERRAHQAQLA

-532 RFKNRKIEPDDAIL
+532 RFKNRKIEPDDATL
-546 ARVIKKMGH
+546 AKLIKKMGY

-563 AIQEGEIDVNAVVEQ
+563 AIQEDIIDVNTVVEQ
-578 YEGFISKQNETTNR
+578 YESLLSKQNEAAAR

-598 VLQSPTAPDMRHND
+598 ILQSPTESREKIND
-612 DILTIGEDV
+612 DILVIGDNV
-621 KGVNYKLSRCCNPIF
+621 KGVNYKLAKCCNPIF
-636 GDRIEGF
+636 GDRVEGF

-649 IKIHRTD
+649 IKIHRAD
-656 CKNLKHLKERYPYRI
+656 
-671 IRTRWTGKAGSQFVA
+671 
-686 TLKVLGRDD
+686 
-695 IGIVSSITSV
+695 
-705 INKTENCL
+705 
-713 LRSISVQAEGGL
+713 
-725 FEGLLSVNIRDIT
+725 
-738 LLDDLIKKILNVK
+738 
-751 GVKQV
+751 
-756 DRL
+756 

>member
-1 MRFLQAIC
+1 M
-9 HKKTKFAKKT
+9 TAK
-19 SQMVTLEEY
+19 EY
-28 FTSEE
+28 FTPDE
-33 RQQLLQLVKD
+33 RPQLLQLVRD
-43 LNNRLGGQLTCH
+43 LSDRLGNQLTAR
-55 DIDTVHRLIHEGI
+55 DINTVHRLIEQGV
-68 TVAGIFKR
+68 TVAGIFRR
-76 DRYGLNPVL
+76 DQYGLNPVL
-85 RHLRTALTLCD
+85 RHLHTALTLCD
-96 SIAPDRPMVI
+96 TIAPDRTMVI
-106 ATLIYN
+106 ATMIYN
-112 LCRGDYLN
+112 LCRGDYLD
-120 VEKVKALF
+120 VPRIKELF
-128 GDDVAAIVHGLL
+128 GDDIAHVVHGLL

-160 LLTFAEDVR
+160 LLSFAEDVR

-184 INHHPNEKFVQEI
+184 INHHPNEKFVHEI

-216 IKNELEDT
+216 IKNELEDI

-234 TQIANRLQETKEE
+234 TQIATRLQETKTE
-247 RDRYVENF
+247 RDRYVEDF
-255 IEPIDRRLKEEGL
+255 IKPIDERLKEEGL

-303 IILDTSPKDE
+303 IILDTTPKDE

-363 VQIRTR
+363 VQIRSR

-384 YKGIKSDGNADRWMN
+384 YKGIKSDGDVDKWMN
-399 EVREMLEASGHEGQ
+399 EVREMLEASGQEGQ
-413 MSLMRNMDTNLYNN
+413 MSLMRNMDTNLYND

-457 VGSTCMGA
+457 VGSTCMGG

-487 TSTTQTPRLDWLNIA
+487 TSSTQTPRLDWLNIA

-511 KNAINERRARQAQLA
+511 KNAINERRAHQAQLA

-532 RFKNRKIEPDDAIL
+532 RFKNRKIEPDDATL
-546 ARVIKKMGH
+546 ARVIKKMGY

-563 AIQEGEIDVNAVVEQ
+563 AIQEDVIDVNDVVEQ
-578 YEGFISKQNETTNR
+578 YEAIAAKPTESTAR

-598 VLQSPTAPDMRHND
+598 VLQAPTTLEERHND

-621 KGVNYKLSRCCNPIF
+621 KGINYKLARCCNPIF

-649 IKIHRTD
+649 IKVHRSD
-656 CKNLKHLKERYPYRI
+656 CKNLRHLKERYPYRI

-705 INKTENCL
+705 INKTDNCL

-725 FEGLLSVNIRDIT
+725 FEGLLSVNVNNIG
-738 LLDDLIKKILNVK
+738 LLDDLTKKILNVK

-756 DRL
+756 DRM

>member
-1 MRFLQAIC
+1 MENPQ
-9 HKKTKFAKKT
+9 
-19 SQMVTLEEY
+19 EY
-28 FTSEE
+28 FTSKE
-33 RQQLLQLVKD
+33 RPILLQLVKE
-43 LNNRLGGQLTCH
+43 LNSRLGGQLSCH
-55 DIDTVHRLIHEGI
+55 DINTVHSLVKEGI
-68 TVAGIFKR
+68 INANLFRR
-76 DRYGLNPVL
+76 DQYGLNPVL
-85 RHLRTALTLCD
+85 RHLNTAVTLCE
-96 SIAPDRPMVI
+96 SIAPDRTMVI
-106 ATLIYN
+106 ATMIYN
-112 LCRGDYLN
+112 LCRNDYLD
-120 VEKVKALF
+120 VPRVRVLF
-128 GDDVAAIVHGLL
+128 GEDIARVVHGLL

-169 VILIMTV
+169 VILIMTA

-184 INHHPNEKFVQEI
+184 INHHPNEKFVHEI

-205 APLAHKLGLYA
+205 APLAHKLGLYS
-216 IKNELEDT
+216 IKTELEDT

-234 TQIANRLQETKEE
+234 SQIATRLAETKEE
-247 RDRYVENF
+247 RDNYVRDF
-255 IEPIDRRLKEEGL
+255 IKPIDERLKAEGL
-268 KFELKGRTKS
+268 QYELKGRTKS

-335 KDWITIPKSNGYESL
+335 KDWISIPKSNGYESL
-350 HITVYGPGNKWVE
+350 HITVYGPGEKWVE

-384 YKGIKSDGNADRWMN
+384 YKGIKSDGDVDKWMN
-399 EVREMLEASGHEGQ
+399 EVREMLEASGQEGQ
-413 MSLMRNMDTNLYNN
+413 MSLMRNMDTNLYND

-444 ATILD
+444 ATLLD
-449 FAFHIHSR
+449 FAYHIHTR
-457 VGSTCMGA
+457 VGSTCMGG

-476 RLRSGD
+476 RLKSGD

-487 TSTTQTPRLDWLNIA
+487 TSATQSPRLDWLKIA
-502 VTSRARNKI
+502 VTSKARNKI
-511 KNAINERRARQAQLA
+511 KNAINERRANQAQLA
-526 RETLQR
+526 REALQR
-532 RFKNRKIEPDDAIL
+532 RFKNRKIELEDATL
-546 ARVIKKMGH
+546 ARVVKKMGY

-563 AIQEGEIDVNAVVEQ
+563 AIQEDIIDVTDVVEQ
-578 YEGFISKQNETTNR
+578 YEEILAKQNEEITR

-598 VLQSPTAPDMRHND
+598 VLQQPTAQEERISD

-621 KGVNYKLSRCCNPIF
+621 KGVNYKLARCCNPIY
-636 GDRIEGF
+636 GDRIQGF

-649 IKIHRTD
+649 IKIHRMD
-656 CKNLKHLKERYPYRI
+656 CKNLRHLKERYPYRI
-671 IRTRWTGKAGSQFVA
+671 IRTRWTGKTGSQFIA

-705 INKTENCL
+705 INKTDNCL
-713 LRSISVQAEGGL
+713 LRSINIQSQGGL
-725 FEGLLSVNIRDIT
+725 FEGMLAISVNNIT

-756 DRL
+756 DRM

>member
-1 MRFLQAIC
+1 M
-9 HKKTKFAKKT
+9 T
-19 SQMVTLEEY
+19 SQEY
-28 FTSEE
+28 FTPDE
-33 RQQLLQLVKD
+33 RPQLLQLVRKLSD
-43 LNNRLGGQLTCH
+43 RLGNQLTAR
-55 DIDTVHRLIHEGI
+55 DINTVHRLIEQGV
-68 TVAGIFKR
+68 TVAGIFRR
-76 DRYGLNPVL
+76 DQYGLNPVL
-85 RHLRTALTLCD
+85 RHLQTALTLCD
-96 SIAPDRPMVI
+96 TIAPDRTMVI
-106 ATLIYN
+106 ATMIYN
-112 LCRGDYLN
+112 LCRGDYLD
-120 VEKVKALF
+120 VPRVKELF
-128 GDDVAAIVHGLL
+128 GDDIAHVVHGLL

-160 LLTFAEDVR
+160 LLSFAEDVR

-176 DRLALMRA
+176 DRLALMRT
-184 INHHPNEKFVQEI
+184 INHHPNEKFVREI

-234 TQIANRLQETKEE
+234 TQIANRLQETKTE
-247 RDRYVENF
+247 RDKYVEDF
-255 IEPIDRRLKEEGL
+255 IKPIDKRLKEEGL
-268 KFELKGRTKS
+268 TFELKGRTKS

-303 IILDTSPKDE
+303 IILDTTPKDE

-350 HITVYGPGNKWVE
+350 HITVYGPGDKWVE
-363 VQIRTR
+363 VQIRSR

-384 YKGIKSDGNADRWMN
+384 YKGIKSDGDVDKWMN
-399 EVREMLEASGHEGQ
+399 EVREMLEASGQEGQ

-457 VGSTCMGA
+457 VGSTCMGG

-482 TVEII
+482 TVEVI
-487 TSTTQTPRLDWLNIA
+487 TSSTQTPRLDWLNIA

-511 KNAINERRARQAQLA
+511 KNAINERRAHQAQLA

-532 RFKNRKIEPDDAIL
+532 RFKNRKIEPDDATL
-546 ARVIKKMGH
+546 ARVIKKMGY
-555 KTTTEFYA
+555 KTITEFYA
-563 AIQEGEIDVNAVVEQ
+563 AIQEDIIDVNDVVEQ
-578 YEGFISKQNETTNR
+578 YEAIAAKPAESTTR

-598 VLQSPTAPDMRHND
+598 VLQAPMPLEERHND

-621 KGVNYKLSRCCNPIF
+621 KGVNYKLARCCNPIF

-649 IKIHRTD
+649 IKVHRSD
-656 CKNLKHLKERYPYRI
+656 CKNLRHLKGRYPYRI
-671 IRTRWTGKAGSQFVA
+671 IRTRWTGKARSQFVA

-705 INKTENCL
+705 INKTDNCL

-725 FEGLLSVNIRDIT
+725 FEGLLSVNVNNIG
-738 LLDDLIKKILNVK
+738 LLDDLTKKILNVK

-756 DRL
+756 DRM

>member
-1 MRFLQAIC
+1 ME
-9 HKKTKFAKKT
+9 TAK
-19 SQMVTLEEY
+19 EY
-28 FTSEE
+28 FTAEE
-33 RQQLLQLVKD
+33 RTQLLQLVKD
-43 LNNRLGGQLTCH
+43 LNERLGDQLSCR
-55 DIDTVHRLIHEGI
+55 DINTVHDLIKQGI
-68 TVAGIFKR
+68 TQAGIFKR
-76 DRYGLNPVL
+76 DQYGLNPVL
-85 RHLRTALTLCD
+85 RHLNTALTLCEN
-96 SIAPDRPMVI
+96 IAPDRTMVI
-106 ATLIYN
+106 ATMIYN
-112 LCRGDYLN
+112 LCRGDFLD
-120 VEKVKALF
+120 VKRVRALF
-128 GDDVAAIVHGLL
+128 NDDIARVVHGLL
-140 HVAPLYKKQAAV
+140 HIAPLYKKQAAV
-152 ENENFHKL
+152 ADENFHKL

-169 VILIMTV
+169 VILIMTA

-184 INHHPNEKFVQEI
+184 INHHPNEKFVREI

-205 APLAHKLGLYA
+205 APLAHKLGLYV
-216 IKNELEDT
+216 IKTELEDT

-234 TQIANRLQETKEE
+234 TQISHRLQETKQE
-247 RDRYVENF
+247 RDKYVDDF
-255 IEPIDRRLKEEGL
+255 IKPIDERLKAEGL
-268 KFELKGRTKS
+268 KYELKGRTKS

-283 QKMQKQGVDLSGI
+283 QKMQKQGVDLSDI

-303 IILDTSPKDE
+303 IILDTPPKDE

-350 HITVYGPGNKWVE
+350 HITVYGPEDKWVE

-384 YKGIKSDGNADRWMN
+384 YKGIKSDGDVDKWMN
-399 EVREMLEASGHEGQ
+399 EVRQMLEASGQEGQ
-413 MSLMRNMDTNLYNN
+413 MSLMRNMDTNLYND

-434 KGDLIRLPQG
+434 KGDLFRLPQG

-457 VGSTCMGA
+457 VGCTCMGG

-476 RLRSGD
+476 RLKSGD

-487 TSTTQTPRLDWLNIA
+487 TSATQTPRLDWLNIA

-511 KNAINERRARQAQLA
+511 KNAINERRTRQAQLA

-532 RFKNRKIEPDDAIL
+532 RFKNRKIEPDDATL
-546 ARVIKKMGH
+546 ARVIKKMGY
-555 KTTTEFYA
+555 KTTIEFYA
-563 AIQEGEIDVNAVVEQ
+563 AIQEDVIDVNDVVAQ
-578 YEGFISKQNETTNR
+578 YEEILAKQNEAATSR

-598 VLQSPTAPDMRHND
+598 VLQQPALEEERFDD

-621 KGVNYKLSRCCNPIF
+621 KGVNYKLARCCNPIF

-643 IASDGA
+643 VASDGA

-656 CKNLKHLKERYPYRI
+656 CKNLQHLKSRYPYRI
-671 IRTRWTGKAGSQFVA
+671 IRTRWTGKAGNRFVA

-705 INKTENCL
+705 INKTDNCL

-725 FEGLLSVNIRDIT
+725 FEGMLSVNISNIA
-738 LLDDLIKKILNVK
+738 LLDDLIRKILNIK

-756 DRL
+756 DRI

>member
-1 MRFLQAIC
+1 MSTQ
-9 HKKTKFAKKT
+9 TP
-19 SQMVTLEEY
+19 Y
-28 FTSEE
+28 FTTEE
-33 RQQLLQLVKD
+33 RPILLQLVKD
-43 LNNRLGGQLTCH
+43 LNDKLGSQLTCQ
-55 DIDTVHRLIHEGI
+55 DINTVHDLVERGI
-68 TVAGIFKR
+68 VEAGIFRR
-76 DRYGLNPVL
+76 DQYGLNPVV
-85 RHLRTALTLCD
+85 RHLRTALTLCE
-96 SIAPDRPMVI
+96 SIAPDRTMVI
-106 ATLIYN
+106 STMIYN
-112 LCRGDYLN
+112 LCRGDFLN
-120 VEKVKALF
+120 VERVKALF
-128 GDDVAAIVHGLL
+128 GDDIAHVVHGLL

-152 ENENFHKL
+152 ENENFHRL

-176 DRLALMRA
+176 DRLSLMRA
-184 INHHPNEKFVQEI
+184 INHHPNEKFVHEI

-216 IKNELEDT
+216 IKTELEDL

-234 TQIANRLQETKEE
+234 DQIANRLQETKQE
-247 RDRYVENF
+247 RDQYVEDF
-255 IEPIDRRLKEEGL
+255 IKPIDKRLRQEGL
-268 KFELKGRTKS
+268 QFELKGRTKS

-283 QKMQKQGVDLSGI
+283 QKMQKQDVDLSGI

-303 IILDTSPKDE
+303 IILDVTPKDE

-350 HITVYGPGNKWVE
+350 HITVYGPGDKWVE

-384 YKGIKSDGNADRWMN
+384 YKGIKSDGDVDKWMN
-399 EVREMLEASGHEGQ
+399 EVREMLEASGQEGQ

-457 VGSTCMGA
+457 VGSTCMGG

-487 TSTTQTPRLDWLNIA
+487 TSATQTPRLDWLNIA

-532 RFKNRKIEPDDAIL
+532 RFKNRKIEPDDATL
-546 ARVIKKMGH
+546 ARVIKKMGY

-563 AIQEGEIDVNAVVEQ
+563 AIQEEEIDVNTVVEQ
-578 YEGFISKQNETTNR
+578 YEAITAKQSEAVTPR

-598 VLQSPTAPDMRHND
+598 VLQQPTTREERIDD
-612 DILTIGEDV
+612 DILTIGDDV
-621 KGVNYKLSRCCNPIF
+621 KGVNYKLARCCNPIY
-636 GDRIEGF
+636 GDRIQGF

-649 IKIHRTD
+649 IKIHRAD
-656 CKNLKHLKERYPYRI
+656 CKNLLHLSKRYPYRI
-671 IRTRWTGKAGSQFVA
+671 IRTRWTGKAGNQFIA

-705 INKTENCL
+705 INKTDNCL
-713 LRSISVQAEGGL
+713 LRSITIQAEGGL
-725 FEGLLSVNIRDIT
+725 FEGMLSVNISDIN
-738 LLDDLIKKILNVK
+738 LLDDLTKKILNIK

>member
-1 MRFLQAIC
+1 
-9 HKKTKFAKKT
+9 
-19 SQMVTLEEY
+19 MVATQEY
-28 FTSEE
+28 FTQEE
-33 RQQLLQLVKD
+33 RVQLLQLVKD
-43 LNNRLGGQLTCH
+43 LNDKLGRQLTCQ
-55 DIDTVHRLIHEGI
+55 DINTVHHLIEQGI
-68 TVAGIFKR
+68 TQADIFRR
-76 DRYGLNPVL
+76 DRYGLNPVI

-96 SIAPDRPMVI
+96 SIAPDRTMVI
-106 ATLIYN
+106 ATMIYN
-112 LCRGDYLN
+112 LCRKDFLDVPR
-120 VEKVKALF
+120 VEKLF
-128 GDDVAAIVHGLL
+128 GSDIAGVVHGLL
-140 HVAPLYKKQAAV
+140 HIAPLYKKQAAV

-184 INHHPNEKFVQEI
+184 INHHPNEKFVHEI

-234 TQIANRLQETKEE
+234 SQIANRLQETKEE

-255 IEPIDRRLKEEGL
+255 IEPIDKRLKEEGL

-303 IILDTSPKDE
+303 IILDTTPRDE

-363 VQIRTR
+363 VQIRSR

-384 YKGIKSDGNADRWMN
+384 YKGIKSDGDVDKWMN

-457 VGSTCMGA
+457 VGSTCMGG

-482 TVEII
+482 TVEVI
-487 TSTTQTPRLDWLNIA
+487 TSSTQTPRLDWLNIA

-532 RFKNRKIEPDDAIL
+532 RFKNRKIEPDDATL
-546 ARVIKKMGH
+546 ARVIKKMGY

-563 AIQEGEIDVNAVVEQ
+563 AIQEDIIDVNTVVEQ
-578 YEGFISKQNETTNR
+578 YEEILAKKDETTSR

-598 VLQSPTAPDMRHND
+598 ILQQPTLHDDRRDD
-612 DILTIGEDV
+612 DILTIGDDV
-621 KGVNYKLSRCCNPIF
+621 KGVNYKLARCCNPIF

-656 CKNLKHLKERYPYRI
+656 CKNLHHLRGRYPYRI
-671 IRTRWTGKAGSQFVA
+671 IRTRWTGKAGNQFVA

-705 INKTENCL
+705 INKTDNCL

-725 FEGLLSVNIRDIT
+725 FEGLLSVNVNNIS
-738 LLDDLIKKILNVK
+738 LLDDLTKKLLNIK

-756 DRL
+756 DRI

>member
-28 FTSEE
+28 FTPEE

-43 LNNRLGGQLTCH
+43 LNNRLGGQLTFH
-55 DIDTVHRLIHEGI
+55 DIDTVHRLIHDGI

-255 IEPIDRRLKEEGL
+255 IEPIDKRLKEEGL

-444 ATILD
+444 ATVLD

-725 FEGLLSVNIRDIT
+725 FEGLLSVNISDIT

>member
-1 MRFLQAIC
+1 M
-9 HKKTKFAKKT
+9 TAK
-19 SQMVTLEEY
+19 EY
-28 FTSEE
+28 FTPDE
-33 RQQLLQLVKD
+33 RPQLLQLVRD
-43 LNNRLGGQLTCH
+43 LSDRLGSQLTAR
-55 DIDTVHRLIHEGI
+55 DINTVHRLIEQGV
-68 TVAGIFKR
+68 TVAGIFRR
-76 DRYGLNPVL
+76 DQYGLNPVL
-85 RHLRTALTLCD
+85 RHLHTALTLCD
-96 SIAPDRPMVI
+96 TIAPDRTMVI
-106 ATLIYN
+106 ATMIYN
-112 LCRGDYLN
+112 LCRGDYLD
-120 VEKVKALF
+120 VPRIKELF
-128 GDDVAAIVHGLL
+128 GDDIAHVVHGLL

-160 LLTFAEDVR
+160 LLSFAEDVR

-184 INHHPNEKFVQEI
+184 INHHPNEKFVHEI

-234 TQIANRLQETKEE
+234 TQIATRLQETKTE
-247 RDRYVENF
+247 RDRYVEDF
-255 IEPIDRRLKEEGL
+255 IKPIDERLKEEGL

-303 IILDTSPKDE
+303 IILDTTPKDE

-363 VQIRTR
+363 VQIRSR

-384 YKGIKSDGNADRWMN
+384 YKGIKSDGDVDKWMN
-399 EVREMLEASGHEGQ
+399 EVREMLEASGQEGQ
-413 MSLMRNMDTNLYNN
+413 MSLMRNMDTNLYND

-457 VGSTCMGA
+457 VGSTCMGG

-482 TVEII
+482 TVEVI
-487 TSTTQTPRLDWLNIA
+487 TSSTQTPRLDWLNIA

-511 KNAINERRARQAQLA
+511 KNAINERRAHQAQLA
-526 RETLQR
+526 RETMQR
-532 RFKNRKIEPDDAIL
+532 RFKNRKIEPDDATL
-546 ARVIKKMGH
+546 ARVIKKMGY

-563 AIQEGEIDVNAVVEQ
+563 AIQEDVIDVNDVVEQ
-578 YEGFISKQNETTNR
+578 YEAIAAKPNESTAR

-598 VLQSPTAPDMRHND
+598 VLQAPTTIEERHND

-621 KGVNYKLSRCCNPIF
+621 KGINYKLARCCNPIF

-649 IKIHRTD
+649 IKVHRSD
-656 CKNLKHLKERYPYRI
+656 CKNLRHLKERYPYRI

-705 INKTENCL
+705 INKTDNCL

-725 FEGLLSVNIRDIT
+725 FEGLLSVNVNNIG
-738 LLDDLIKKILNVK
+738 LLDDLTKKILNVK

-756 DRL
+756 DRM

>member
-1 MRFLQAIC
+1 MGNVQA
-9 HKKTKFAKKT
+9 
-19 SQMVTLEEY
+19 Y
-28 FTSEE
+28 FTQEE
-33 RQQLLQLVKD
+33 RQQLLRLVRG
-43 LNNRLGGQLTCH
+43 LNDRLGSQLTSR
-55 DIDTVHRLIHEGI
+55 DINTVHGLIERGI
-68 TVAGIFKR
+68 TEASIFRR
-76 DRYGLNPVL
+76 DQYGLNPVL
-85 RHLRTALTLCD
+85 RHLNTALTLCEN
-96 SIAPDRPMVI
+96 IVPDRTMVI
-106 ATLIYN
+106 ATMIYN
-112 LCRGDYLN
+112 LCRNDYLD
-120 VEKVKALF
+120 VARVKKLF
-128 GDDVAAIVHGLL
+128 GDDIARVVHGLL

-152 ENENFHKL
+152 ANENFHRL

-169 VILIMTV
+169 VVLIMTA

-184 INHHPNEKFVQEI
+184 INHHPNEKFVREI

-216 IKNELEDT
+216 IKTELEDT
-224 SLKYLNRKVF
+224 SLKYLNREVF
-234 TQIANRLQETKEE
+234 TQIANRLNETKEE
-247 RDRYVENF
+247 RDRYVEDF
-255 IEPIDRRLKEEGL
+255 IRPIDERLKAEGL

-283 QKMQKQGVDLSGI
+283 QKMQKQGVDLGGI

-303 IILDTSPKDE
+303 IILDAPPKDE

-318 LAYSIVTD
+318 LAYSVVTD
-326 IYKANPSRF
+326 IYTANTSRF

-350 HITVYGPGNKWVE
+350 HITVYGPDDKWVE

-384 YKGIKSDGNADRWMN
+384 YKGIKSDGDVDRWMN
-399 EVREMLEASGHEGQ
+399 EVREMLEASGQEGQ
-413 MSLMRNMDTNLYNN
+413 MSLMRNMDTNLYND

-449 FAFHIHSR
+449 FAYHIHTR
-457 VGSTCMGA
+457 VGSTCMGG

-476 RLRSGD
+476 RLHSGD

-487 TSTTQTPRLDWLNIA
+487 TSNTQTPRMDWLNFAI
-502 VTSRARNKI
+502 TSKARTKI
-511 KNAINERRARQAQLA
+511 KNAINERKARQAQLA

-532 RFKNRKIEPDDAIL
+532 RFKNRKIELEDATL
-546 ARVIKKMGH
+546 ARVIKKMGY

-563 AIQEGEIDVNAVVEQ
+563 AIQEDELDVNTVVEQ
-578 YEGFISKQNETTNR
+578 YEEILAKQNEATTAR

-598 VLQSPTAPDMRHND
+598 VLQQPAAVQEERFND
-612 DILTIGEDV
+612 DILTIGEGV
-621 KGVNYKLSRCCNPIF
+621 KGVNYKLARCCNPIF

-656 CKNLKHLKERYPYRI
+656 CKNLQHLKQRYPYRI
-671 IRTRWTGKAGSQFVA
+671 IRTRWTGKAGNQFVA

-705 INKTENCL
+705 INKTDNCL
-713 LRSISVQAEGGL
+713 LRSISVLAEGGL
-725 FEGLLSVNIRDIT
+725 FEGLLTVNISDIT
-738 LLDDLIKKILNVK
+738 LLDDLIRKILNIK
-751 GVKQV
+751 GVKHV
-756 DRL
+756 ERM